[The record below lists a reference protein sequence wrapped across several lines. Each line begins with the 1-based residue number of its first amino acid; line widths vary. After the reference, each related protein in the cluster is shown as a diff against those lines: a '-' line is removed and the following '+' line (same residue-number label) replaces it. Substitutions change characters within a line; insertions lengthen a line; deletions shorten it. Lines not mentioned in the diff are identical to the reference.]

1 MNNKKEKLN
10 IISLHKKVALGL
22 SIITMLGSAQPV
34 FAFTPANDK
43 TKKEI
48 IKKADEI
55 LKNKDVL
62 KHLLGTNYLSDKNPT
77 DYRPGIGLEDYEE
90 NDPKDS
96 QILNEYTI
104 ESTPWYAIYSLASR
118 IKEIANSVDED
129 TAQYLLNQLDDV
141 LALYAISSDNSLQ
154 EDGDYSLKNNFK
166 AVKVQ
171 FLSNGDG
178 NQNKYQMTGE
188 EIPEITDLLGEGE
201 LTKWG
206 NELELLFVANKNK
219 LSNIKSMLV
228 NKVAGK
234 DIIASLESSKKDVN
248 QKELIAI
255 PIPAELNGSRLVVEN
270 MTYIDNTGTER
281 KTGPFGIDIN
291 YKNLKKTNDNTK
303 RYGERTK
310 RRIKYWIK
318 RGEILLS
325 STLDA
330 DVPKDQERAA
340 KIKESIN
347 KLQELR
353 NSDKP
358 SMTEALKY
366 ALPIYETE
374 NIFTL
379 LEILNMKI
387 AEARDSL
394 DSGFY
399 TSEKYTKESID
410 KYREYLDELEKTAAD
425 KELVD
430 IVSAIKKIET
440 ASNNGTLKYNTE
452 KLEKLVKL
460 AGKYDPQYYTEVTY
474 GKMLTAKGEADE
486 WIKRN
491 KLSTPSIDETSTYLS
506 ALQKAID
513 GLEAKPGMTPPAI
526 NEEDGNKKENEEVYE
541 VQVKEVNNPKLK
553 PLLDTKVKYY
563 PKEKKF
569 ILGFKKVDGN
579 FVSGLS
585 YSDPNFNTKL
595 GEIISTD
602 GKDDGHDIIKE
613 VAIKDP
619 SVFSNSIYVYA
630 KYYNGSMMGI
640 EDLNNI
646 KISLDLDNKKLISG
660 EAEEKEEFSKE
671 PYEVSFECKN
681 QNSNEKT
688 YMEKYISPK
697 AIYDPVNKKIKFLS
711 TPEIEGNIVKS
722 YVKDIQSTIK
732 GILDSVPNKKEEMT
746 ILNPQGNQE
755 VGFVP
760 KEFEIPF
767 DIDKDEKIVVSADVY
782 DSGSSKKDKMEH
794 DSIWIYV
801 KNSKRKTTR
810 EELAEIK
817 NLLKVRVD
825 YLRDDYN
832 KVKGI
837 LPENLVIN
845 KNIIRGN
852 DEILTKDQ
860 KNNPTPQEEKTVNIR
875 NTIED
880 LLNRVGTVDENTK
893 IKAEDAKAKIKEL
906 STYARAI
913 EPWVDFKNALEF
925 EESISKYEATGRF
938 TSESINEAK
947 QTLKNLKADKPMTLE
962 EVNKARTEIN
972 RIYDKLRLSPKK
984 LQGLVNDAEAKLKEK
999 DKYSSNSLKELDE
1012 TLNGYKEKELI
1023 YKGPNG
1029 VVKYKVYKS
1038 AKAFLTD
1045 MTKSPNLKEYK
1056 ESNLKPFEGNFVEEN
1071 SGLNLDIA
1079 IYDYWCGR
1087 LESDI
1092 KNLKAKSDEKVNR
1105 DQLLAKIEE
1114 AEKLEQGKRS
1124 KLAFQKLRAAIE
1136 EAKDKQFSEDQTE
1149 IDKAKD
1155 KLAYA
1160 INKFKNSPE
1169 INVDELVAVI
1179 SKAEKINKN
1188 KKSQENF
1195 QKLIDEIN
1203 KAKEALKSES
1213 QEIIDNAKNALEK
1226 AIKDF
1231 ENSDDVND
1239 VSESDL
1245 RTVNVK
1251 LMNAKEEKESMA
1263 KDVLWNKAKLSKI
1276 NGKDFIEV
1284 KFVPM
1289 MNFPNMPQRSAEN
1302 PQQNRQRVF
1311 GAVTEVKYED
1321 NGQMKL
1327 AEVIKSE
1334 KITVGTQEVNS
1345 PTLVRIP
1352 VTDGQKDIKLNLK
1365 YYADLRG
1372 DGQGAG
1378 YHNPDARL
1386 RIDWKS
1392 KLDGFNNNEYNVDKG
1407 QLIELIE
1414 SLNPTTSLEGISDA
1428 LKTKMQE
1435 EINKAKAVEKNG
1447 ASNQADIEK
1456 AYKDLAKAAEAIG
1469 IAYNLIKTEIVQAE
1483 YNLKSDTESK
1493 KYTPESLKK
1502 VKELIENTKSELKV
1516 ASDVEK
1522 IKELDKGIKNISDL
1536 LRYDMTE
1543 LNKKI
1548 SEAEEMIKN
1557 NKIKAEEKA
1566 SLQASIDEAKSY
1578 IKDQDSKGTRAGDKR
1593 AELTSKINE
1602 LIAQSK
1608 KKEEPEVLDKTSLD
1622 NKLAEAKKIQ
1632 NANKKQEAYNKL
1644 QQAIHEVENSKDSI
1658 NSKEALE
1665 AAIAKLDSAISEF
1678 KNSEDE
1684 VKLNKEALQEKI
1696 REAVGLPKEGKSA
1709 DAISNLEAA
1718 INIAKAKMNAA
1729 ITQEDITKAL
1739 DDLNNAI
1746 ESFNNVKAPEAKAEK
1761 AKYNVP
1767 VAFESKSSGGPLKMA
1782 GDTIVNEAVLE
1793 VNGKT
1798 KKLTITLIPSSQEGF
1813 TKGSYITSLTKGEN
1827 DSEPIGEAIM
1837 TDAPDGNK
1845 RPGQYIIDVS
1855 DYDIESNIQ
1864 IPAGL
1869 SAKGMPFTVG
1879 VYININFGEKSLVPG
1894 SQEESKPQVDKSQL
1908 RDLVA
1913 EIAGMDLG
1921 KYTQESKSN
1930 LLRALDAANQV
1941 LSDVNAN
1948 ETDVNGALEQL
1959 KQAKSALVE
1968 NKTNPQVEKANKEEL
1983 RAKINEAEAKAE
1995 NAQEYTE
2002 ASFNNLKTK
2011 LNEAKNILNK
2021 TDAKQGEVDTAKAN
2035 LENAINGLE
2044 KKQTP
2049 APSQVDKSGL
2059 QDLIR
2064 RANKISTIQYT
2075 NDSVGAFKEALK
2087 NANKINKDSNAKQDD
2102 VNSAKNRLELAMNNL
2117 KKKVNKV
2124 DLGNL
2129 IVECNRINEDDFE
2142 YDYNMREFNKALR
2155 DAKDVYNSSS
2165 SNQDQVD
2172 YALRNLSI
2180 AKSNLVAKKKGHI
2193 LYEVPVSVQKPGGGE
2208 SMANKVI
2215 NPRATVEEN
2224 NGRFTYTV
2232 QFGKLT
2238 IGDKTA
2244 GVDTL
2249 YIYDGGSKFAASRGA
2264 NGTFSWTSNSKV
2276 TSQRVSFKV
2285 SVMPSDQDAILMFSW
2300 SGARETKTSNNNFFN
2315 NMAPNRKIELPK
2327 KVDKNKKVEE
2337 KKNIENKLNNSTQF
2351 TDTKG
2356 HWAKTAIDYVVSKG
2370 YFYGLS
2376 KTEFGPN
2383 KSITRGQFV
2392 SVLGRMLNVNV
2403 NDYKD
2408 QNFKDVKSGM
2418 YYSPYIAWANKVG
2431 IVSGVGQG
2439 NFAPDKELT
2448 REEMS
2453 VMMTK
2458 FLKVSGK
2465 NLNTKGKTN
2474 AFKDE
2479 EKIQGWAKDSVKEM
2493 ARLGLVSGMGDGNFA
2508 PKAPF
2513 TRAQVAQVL
2522 YNIDHN

>member
-34 FAFTPANDK
+34 FAFTPAKDT

-188 EIPEITDLLGEGE
+188 DIPEITDLLGEGE

-219 LSNIKSMLV
+219 VSNIKSMLI

-234 DIIASLESSKKDVN
+234 DIIASLESATNDVN
-248 QKELIAI
+248 QKRLIAI

-270 MTYIDNTGTER
+270 MTYVDITGTEKR
-281 KTGPFGIDIN
+281 TGPFGIDIN

-303 RYGERTK
+303 LYGEKTK

-330 DVPKDQERAA
+330 DAPKDQERAA

-410 KYREYLDELEKTAAD
+410 KYREYLDELERTAAD

-460 AGKYDPQYYTEVTY
+460 AEKYDSKYYTDVTY
-474 GKMLTAKGEADE
+474 GELLTAKGKANE
-486 WIKRN
+486 WIERN
-491 KLSTPSIDETSTYLS
+491 KLSTPSIDETLTYLS
-506 ALQKAID
+506 ELQKAID
-513 GLEAKPGMTPPAI
+513 GLQAKPGMTPPAI
-526 NEEDGNKKENEEVYE
+526 NEENGNNKEKEEVYE
-541 VQVKEVNNPKLK
+541 VQVTDVSNANLR

-569 ILGFKKVDGN
+569 ILGFKKVNNN
-579 FVSGLS
+579 FVCGVSF
-585 YSDPNFNTKL
+585 SDENFNPKK

-602 GKDDGHDIIKE
+602 GKEDNQDIIKE
-613 VAIKDP
+613 VAIHGP
-619 SVFSNSIYVYA
+619 SVFSNSIYIST
-630 KYYNGSMMGI
+630 KYYNASMMGV

-646 KISLDLDNKKLISG
+646 QISLDLNNKKLISG

-697 AIYDPVNKKIKFLS
+697 AIYDPVNKKIKFLA
-711 TPEIEGNIVKS
+711 TPEMEGNMVKS
-722 YVKDIQSTIK
+722 YVKDIQSAIK
-732 GILDSVPNKKEEMT
+732 GILDSIPNKKEEMT

-767 DIDKDEKIVVSADVY
+767 DIDKDEKIVVTADVY

-801 KNSKRKTTR
+801 KNSRRKTTK

-825 YLRDDYN
+825 YLREDYN

-837 LPENLVIN
+837 LPEKLLIN
-845 KNIIRGN
+845 KNIVRGN

-860 KNNPTPQEEKTVNIR
+860 KNNPTPQEEKTVNIK

-880 LLNRVGTVDENTK
+880 LLNKVGTVDENTN

-925 EESISKYEATGRF
+925 EDSISKYEATGKF
-938 TSESINEAK
+938 TTESINEAK
-947 QTLKNLKADKPMTLE
+947 QILNNLKADKPMTLE

-972 RIYDKLRLSPKK
+972 RIYDKLRLSPAK

-999 DKYSSNSLKELDE
+999 DKYSSNSLKALDE

-1029 VVKYKVYKS
+1029 IVKYKVYKS

-1045 MTKSPNLKEYK
+1045 MTKSPDLKKYK

-1105 DQLLAKIEE
+1105 DELLAKIEE
-1114 AEKLEQGKRS
+1114 AEKLEKGKKS
-1124 KLAFQKLRAAIE
+1124 KLAFQELKDAIE
-1136 EAKDKQFSEDQTE
+1136 DAKTKQFSENQTE
-1149 IDKAKD
+1149 INKAKD
-1155 KLAYA
+1155 KLADA

-1169 INVDELVAVI
+1169 ISVDELQAVI

-1203 KAKEALKSES
+1203 KAKGALKSES
-1213 QEIIDNAKNALEK
+1213 QETIDNAKNALEK

-1231 ENSDDVND
+1231 ENSDDEID
-1239 VSESDL
+1239 ASESDL
-1245 RTVNVK
+1245 RTVNIK

-1276 NGKDFIEV
+1276 NGRDYVEM

-1302 PQQNRQRVF
+1302 RQQNLPRVF
-1311 GAVTEVKYED
+1311 GAVTEVKYDD

-1334 KITVGTQEVNS
+1334 KITVGTREVNS

-1352 VTDGQKDIKLNLK
+1352 VTEGQRDIKLNLR
-1365 YYADLRG
+1365 YYADLMG
-1372 DGQGAG
+1372 NGQGAG
-1378 YHNPDARL
+1378 EHNPDARL
-1386 RIDWKS
+1386 RIDWNS
-1392 KLDGFNNNEYNVDKG
+1392 IVEGFNKNEYNVDKG

-1428 LKTKMQE
+1428 LKNKMQE

-1447 ASNQADIEK
+1447 ASSQDDVKK
-1456 AYKDLAKAAEAIG
+1456 AYENLAKAAEAIV
-1469 IAYNLIKTEIVQAE
+1469 IANNLIKTEIVQAE

-1502 VKELIENTKSELKV
+1502 VKELIENTKSALKV
-1516 ASDVEK
+1516 ESDVEK

-1543 LNKKI
+1543 LNNKI

-1557 NKIKAEEKA
+1557 NKVKAEEKG
-1566 SLQASIDEAKSY
+1566 SLQAAINEAKSY
-1578 IKDQDSKGTRAGDKR
+1578 IKDHDSKGTRAGDKR
-1593 AELTSKINE
+1593 AELTSKIDK
-1602 LIAQSK
+1602 LIAKSK
-1608 KKEEPEVLDKTSLD
+1608 KNEGEEVLDKSSLD
-1622 NKLAEAKKIQ
+1622 KKLAEAKKIQ
-1632 NANKKQEAYNKL
+1632 KANKKQEAFDKL
-1644 QQAIHEVENSKDSI
+1644 QKAISEIESSKDSI

-1678 KNSEDE
+1678 NNSEDE
-1684 VKLNKEALQEKI
+1684 VKLNKDALQEKI
-1696 REAVGLPKEGKSA
+1696 REAEGLSKEGKSE

-1718 INIAKAKMNAA
+1718 VNIAKAKMNAA

-1746 ESFNNVKAPEAKAEK
+1746 ESFNNSKAPEAKVEK
-1761 AKYNVP
+1761 AIYKVP
-1767 VAFESKSSGGPLKMA
+1767 VKFIRTNGENLPMG
-1782 GDTIVNEAVLE
+1782 GDTLVETATLE
-1793 VNGKT
+1793 VNGDV
-1798 KKLTITLIPSSQEGF
+1798 KKLRIKLQVSPTLDA
-1813 TKGSYITSLTKGEN
+1813 YIEKLSVSKADDTE
-1827 DSEPIGEAIM
+1827 IGESVLS
-1837 TDAPDGNK
+1837 PEGN
-1845 RPGQYIIDVS
+1845 RPAEYLIDVS
-1855 DYDIESNIQ
+1855 HKDTDSIENILVG
-1864 IPAGL
+1864 I
-1869 SAKGMPFTVG
+1869 KVNKMPMKVEA
-1879 VYININFGEKSLVPG
+1879 YINADFANKTLVEG
-1894 SQEESKPQVDKSQL
+1894 SQEESKPQIDKSQL
-1908 RDLVA
+1908 RNLVA

-1921 KYTQESKSN
+1921 KYTQESKTN
-1930 LLRALDAANQV
+1930 LLTALDAANQV
-1941 LSDVNAN
+1941 LLDDNAKD
-1948 ETDVNGALEQL
+1948 TDVNRVLEQL
-1959 KQAKSALVE
+1959 KQAKNALVE
-1968 NKTNPQVEKANKEEL
+1968 NKTNPQVEIANKDEL
-1983 RAKINEAEAKAE
+1983 RAKIKEAEAK
-1995 NAQEYTE
+1995 NAQEFTE
-2002 ASFNNLKTK
+2002 DSFNNLKTK

-2021 TDAKQGEVDTAKAN
+2021 TDAKQAEVDTAKTN
-2035 LENAINGLE
+2035 LENAINGLK

-2049 APSQVDKSGL
+2049 APNQVDKSGL
-2059 QDLIR
+2059 QDLISK
-2064 RANKISTIQYT
+2064 ANKISTIQYT
-2075 NDSVGAFKEALK
+2075 DDSVVAFKEALK
-2087 NANKINKDSNAKQDD
+2087 NANRINKDSNAKQDD
-2102 VNSAKNRLELAMNNL
+2102 VNAAKNRLELAMNNL

-2129 IVECNRINEDDFE
+2129 IAECNRIKEDDFE
-2142 YDYNMREFNKALR
+2142 YDFNMRVFKNALS
-2155 DAKDVYNSSS
+2155 DAKDVYNSSNS
-2165 SNQDQVD
+2165 TQDQVD
-2172 YALRNLSI
+2172 NALRNLSK

-2193 LYEVPVSVQKPGGGE
+2193 LYEVPVSVQKPSGGE

-2244 GVDTL
+2244 GVDSL

-2264 NGTFSWTSNSKV
+2264 NGTFSWTINSKV

-2285 SVMPSDQDAILMFSW
+2285 SAMPSDQDAILMFSW
-2300 SGARETKTSNNNFFN
+2300 GGAKETKNGAGKYLFGE
-2315 NMAPNRKIELPK
+2315 APHKKIELDK
-2327 KVDKNKKVEE
+2327 KDDENKKIEE
-2337 KKNIENKLNNSTQF
+2337 KKNIKNKLNNPAQF
-2351 TDTKG
+2351 RDTNG
-2356 HWAKTAIDYVVSKG
+2356 HWAKVAIDYVVNKG
-2370 YFYGLS
+2370 YFYGTS
-2376 KTEFGPN
+2376 ETSFSPN
-2383 KSITRGQFV
+2383 KPITRGQFV
-2392 SVLGRMLNVNV
+2392 TVLGRMLNVNTSI
-2403 NDYKD
+2403 YSA
-2408 QNFKDVKSGM
+2408 QNFNDVKSSM
-2418 YYSPYIAWANKVG
+2418 YYSSYIAWANKMG

-2439 NFAPDKELT
+2439 RFAPDKELT
-2448 REEMS
+2448 REEMAVIMS
-2453 VMMTK
+2453 K
-2458 FLKVSGK
+2458 FLKVSNK
-2465 NLNTKGKTN
+2465 SLNAKGN
-2474 AFKDE
+2474 SNGFKDDG
-2479 EKIQGWAKDSVKEM
+2479 KIESWAKEAVKEM
-2493 ARLGLVSGMGDGNFA
+2493 AKLGVVNGMSDGKFA
-2508 PKAPF
+2508 PKSPF

-2522 YNIDHN
+2522 FNIDHN

>member
-34 FAFTPANDK
+34 FAFTPAK
-43 TKKEI
+43 ETTKNEI

-62 KHLLGTNYLSDKNPT
+62 KHLLGTNYLSIKNPT
-77 DYRPGIGLEDYEE
+77 NYIPGIGLEDYEE
-90 NDPKDS
+90 NDPKDA

-118 IKEIANSVDED
+118 IKEIANSVDEN

-206 NELELLFVANKNK
+206 NELDLLFVANEKK
-219 LSNIKSMLV
+219 LSNIKSMLI
-228 NKVAGK
+228 NKVAGQ
-234 DIIASLESSKKDVN
+234 DIIAKLDSYTKDVN
-248 QKELIAI
+248 QTRLIAI

-291 YKNLKKTNDNTK
+291 YKNLKKTHDNTK
-303 RYGERTK
+303 RYGESTK

-318 RGEILLS
+318 RGEILLT

-452 KLEKLVKL
+452 KLQKLVKL
-460 AGKYDPQYYTEVTY
+460 AGKYDPKYYTEVTY

-486 WIKRN
+486 WIERN

-513 GLEAKPGMTPPAI
+513 GLQAKPGITPPAI
-526 NEEDGNKKENEEVYE
+526 NEEDGNKEKKEEVYE
-541 VQVKEVNNPKLK
+541 VQVKEVNNDKLR
-553 PLLDTKVKYY
+553 PLLDKSVKYY

-569 ILGFKKVDGN
+569 VLGFKKVDGN
-579 FVSGLS
+579 FVCGLS
-585 YSDPNFNTKL
+585 FFDAKFGIKQ
-595 GEIISTD
+595 GEIISTY
-602 GKDDGHDIIKE
+602 GKEKNQDIIKE
-613 VAIKDP
+613 VVIKDIFGP
-619 SVFSNSIYVYA
+619 NSLGNDAYVNI
-630 KYYNGSMMGI
+630 KYYDGNEKSV
-640 EDLNNI
+640 EDLNSI

-671 PYEVSFECKN
+671 PYEVSFDCKN
-681 QNSNEKT
+681 QNSSEKT
-688 YMEKYISPK
+688 FMEKYISPK
-697 AIYDPVNKKIKFLS
+697 AIYDPVNKKIKFLA
-711 TPEIEGNIVKS
+711 TPEIEGNLVKS
-722 YVKDIQSTIK
+722 YVKDIQSSIK

-746 ILNPQGNQE
+746 ILDPEGNE
-755 VGFVP
+755 KEGFVP

-767 DIDKDEKIVVSADVY
+767 DIDKDDKIVVSADVY
-782 DSGSSKKDKMEH
+782 DSASSKKDKMEH
-794 DSIWIYV
+794 DTIWIYV
-801 KNSKRKTTR
+801 KNSKRKTTK

-825 YLRDDYN
+825 YLREDYN

-845 KNIIRGN
+845 KKILRGN

-860 KNNPTPQEEKTVNIR
+860 KNNPTTQEEKTVNIK

-880 LLNRVGTVDENTK
+880 LLNRVGTVDENTN

-913 EPWVDFKNALEF
+913 EPWVDFKNALEIDD
-925 EESISKYEATGRF
+925 SISKYETNGKF
-938 TSESINEAK
+938 TTKSIDEAK
-947 QTLKNLKADKPMTLE
+947 ETLKNLKADKPMTLE

-972 RIYDKLRLSPKK
+972 RIYDKLRLSPEK
-984 LQGLVNDAEAKLKEK
+984 LQGLVNEAEAKLKEK
-999 DKYSSNSLKELDE
+999 DKYSSNSLKALDE
-1012 TLNGYKEKELI
+1012 TLNGYKENELI
-1023 YKGPNG
+1023 YKDPNNRII
-1029 VVKYKVYKS
+1029 KYKVYKS

-1045 MTKSPNLKEYK
+1045 MTKSPDLKEYK
-1056 ESNLKPFEGNFVEEN
+1056 KSNLKPFEGNFVEEKG
-1071 SGLNLDIA
+1071 GLNLDIA

-1105 DQLLAKIEE
+1105 DALLAKIEE
-1114 AEKLEQGKRS
+1114 AEKLEKGKKS
-1124 KLAFQKLRAAIE
+1124 KLAFQELQAAIK
-1136 EAKDKQFSEDQTE
+1136 EAKAKQFSEDQTE
-1149 IDKAKD
+1149 INNAKD
-1155 KLAYA
+1155 KLADA
-1160 INKFKNSPE
+1160 INKFNNSPE
-1169 INVDELVAVI
+1169 ISVDELQAVI
-1179 SKAEKINKN
+1179 SRAEKINKN

-1213 QEIIDNAKNALEK
+1213 QETIDNAKNALEQ

-1231 ENSDDVND
+1231 ENSDDVID
-1239 VSESDL
+1239 ASESDL
-1245 RTVNVK
+1245 RTINVK
-1251 LMNAKEEKESMA
+1251 LMNANEEKESMA

-1289 MNFPNMPQRSAEN
+1289 MNFPNMPQRSSEN
-1302 PQQNRQRVF
+1302 SQQNAPRVF
-1311 GAVTEVKYED
+1311 GAVTEVKYDD

-1334 KITVGTQEVNS
+1334 KITVGTREVNS

-1352 VTDGQKDIKLNLK
+1352 VTEGQRDIKLNLR
-1365 YYADLRG
+1365 YYADLMG
-1372 DGQGAG
+1372 NGQGAG
-1378 YHNPDARL
+1378 EHNPDARL
-1386 RIDWKS
+1386 RIDWNS
-1392 KLDGFNNNEYNVDKG
+1392 KIDGFNNNEYNVDKG

-1414 SLNPTTSLEGISDA
+1414 SLNPTTNLEGISDA
-1428 LKTKMQE
+1428 LKTKMQD

-1447 ASNQADIEK
+1447 ASSQEDVKK
-1456 AYKDLAKAAEAIG
+1456 AYENLAKAAEAIV
-1469 IAYNLIKTEIVQAE
+1469 IANNLIKTKIVQAE

-1502 VKELIENTKSELKV
+1502 VKDLIENTKSELKV

-1522 IKELDKGIKNISDL
+1522 IKELDKGIENISDL
-1536 LRYDMTE
+1536 LRYDMTD

-1557 NKIKAEEKA
+1557 NKVKAEEKD
-1566 SLQASIDEAKSY
+1566 SLQAAINEAKSY
-1578 IKDQDSKGTRAGDKR
+1578 IKDHDSKGTRAGDKR
-1593 AELTSKINE
+1593 AELTSKIDK
-1602 LIAQSK
+1602 LIAKSK
-1608 KKEEPEVLDKTSLD
+1608 TNEGEEVLDKSSLD

-1632 NANKKQEAYNKL
+1632 KANKKQEAFDKL
-1644 QQAIHEVENSKDSI
+1644 QKAIAEVEKSKDSI
-1658 NSKEALE
+1658 NSKEALDE
-1665 AAIAKLDSAISEF
+1665 ALAKLDSAISEF
-1678 KNSEDE
+1678 NNSDDE
-1684 VKLNKEALQEKI
+1684 VKLNKDALQEKI
-1696 REAVGLPKEGKSA
+1696 REAEGLSKEGKSA

-1739 DDLNNAI
+1739 GDLNNAI
-1746 ESFNNVKAPEAKAEK
+1746 ESFKNAKAPEPKVEK

-1767 VAFESKSSGGPLKMA
+1767 VKFTRTNGENVPMGE
-1782 GDTIVNEAVLE
+1782 DTLLETATLE
-1793 VNGKT
+1793 VNGNV
-1798 KKLTITLIPSSQEGF
+1798 KKLRIKLQVSPTANA
-1813 TKGSYITSLTKGEN
+1813 YIEKLSVSKTDDTE
-1827 DSEPIGEAIM
+1827 IGEPVL
-1837 TDAPDGNK
+1837 APEGN
-1845 RPGQYIIDVS
+1845 RPAEYLIDVS
-1855 DYDIESNIQ
+1855 DKDTDAIENI
-1864 IPAGL
+1864 L
-1869 SAKGMPFTVG
+1869 VGMKVNLMKMK
-1879 VYININFGEKSLVPG
+1879 VEAYINANFANKTPVEG
-1894 SQEESKPQVDKSQL
+1894 SEEESKPQIDKSEL
-1908 RDLVA
+1908 KNLVA

-1921 KYTQESKSN
+1921 KYTQESRSK
-1930 LLRALDAANQV
+1930 LLTALDAANQV
-1941 LSDVNAN
+1941 LSDANAN
-1948 ETDVNGALEQL
+1948 ETDVNGAIKKL
-1959 KQAKSALVE
+1959 KQAKNALVE
-1968 NKTNPQVEKANKEEL
+1968 NNTNPQVEKVKKDEL
-1983 RAKINEAEAKAE
+1983 RAKINEAEAKAK

-2002 ASFNNLKTK
+2002 ASFKNLETK

-2021 TDAKQGEVDTAKAN
+2021 TDATQAEVNAAKTN
-2035 LENAINGLE
+2035 LENAIKGLE

-2075 NDSVGAFKEALK
+2075 ADSAVAFKEALK
-2087 NANKINKDSNAKQDD
+2087 NAKKVNNDSNAKQDD
-2102 VNSAKNRLELAMNNL
+2102 VNAAKNRLELAMKNL

-2129 IVECNRINEDDFE
+2129 IAECNRIKEDDFE
-2142 YDYNMREFNKALR
+2142 YDYNMREFNKALS
-2155 DAKDVYNSSS
+2155 DAKDVYNSSNS
-2165 SNQDQVD
+2165 TQDQVNN
-2172 YALRNLSI
+2172 ALRNLSI
-2180 AKSNLVAKKKGHI
+2180 AKSKLVAKKKGHI

-2238 IGDKTA
+2238 MGDKTA

-2276 TSQRVSFKV
+2276 SSQRVSFKV

-2300 SGARETKTSNNNFFN
+2300 AGARETKTSNNNFFN
-2315 NMAPNRKIELPK
+2315 NEAPNRKIELPK
-2327 KVDKNKKVEE
+2327 KDDENKKIEE
-2337 KKNIENKLNNSTQF
+2337 KKNIENKLNNPKQF
-2351 TDTKG
+2351 RDTNG
-2356 HWAKTAIDYVVSKG
+2356 HWAKVAIDYVVNKG
-2370 YFYGLS
+2370 YFYGTS
-2376 KTEFGPN
+2376 ETSFSPN
-2383 KSITRGQFV
+2383 KPITRGQFV
-2392 SVLGRMLNVNV
+2392 TVLGRMLNVNTSIY
-2403 NDYKD
+2403 NS
-2408 QNFKDVKSGM
+2408 QNFNDVKSSM
-2418 YYSPYIAWANKVG
+2418 YYSSYIAWANKMG

-2439 NFAPDKELT
+2439 RFAPDKELT
-2448 REEMS
+2448 REEMAVIMS
-2453 VMMTK
+2453 K
-2458 FLKVSGK
+2458 FLKVSNK
-2465 NLNTKGKTN
+2465 SLNAKGN
-2474 AFKDE
+2474 SNGFKDDG
-2479 EKIQGWAKDSVKEM
+2479 KIESWAKEAVKEM
-2493 ARLGLVSGMGDGNFA
+2493 AKLGVVNGMSDGKFA
-2508 PKAPF
+2508 PKSPF

-2522 YNIDHN
+2522 FNIDHN

>member
-22 SIITMLGSAQPV
+22 SIITMLGTAQPV
-34 FAFTPANDK
+34 FAFTPAKDT

-55 LKNKDVL
+55 LNNKDVL

-77 DYRPGIGLEDYEE
+77 NYTPGIGLEDYEE
-90 NDPKDS
+90 NDTKDS

-188 EIPEITDLLGEGE
+188 DIPEITDLLGEGE

-206 NELELLFVANKNK
+206 NELDLLFVANKSK
-219 LSNIKSMLV
+219 VSNIKSMLV

-234 DIIASLESSKKDVN
+234 DIIAQIESSKKDVN
-248 QKELIAI
+248 QKDLIAI

-303 RYGERTK
+303 LYGERTK

-410 KYREYLDELEKTAAD
+410 KYREYLDELERTAAD

-460 AGKYDPQYYTEVTY
+460 AGKYDPQYYTEITY
-474 GKMLTAKGEADE
+474 GELLTAKGKAVE
-486 WIKRN
+486 WIERN

-513 GLEAKPGMTPPAI
+513 GLQAKPGITPPAI
-526 NEEDGNKKENEEVYE
+526 NEEDGNKEKKEEVYE
-541 VQVKEVNNPKLK
+541 VQVKEVYNEKLR

-646 KISLDLDNKKLISG
+646 KISLDIDNKKLISG

-697 AIYDPVNKKIKFLS
+697 AIYDPVNKKIKFLA
-711 TPEIEGNIVKS
+711 TPEMEGNIVKS
-722 YVKDIQSTIK
+722 YVKDIQSAIK

-755 VGFVP
+755 EGFVP

-767 DIDKDEKIVVSADVY
+767 DIDKDDKIVVSADVY
-782 DSGSSKKDKMEH
+782 DSASSKKDKMEH
-794 DSIWIYV
+794 DTIWIYV
-801 KNSKRKTTR
+801 KNSKRKTTK

-825 YLRDDYN
+825 YLREDYN

-845 KNIIRGN
+845 KNIRRGN

-860 KNNPTPQEEKTVNIR
+860 KDNPTPQEEKTVNIK

-880 LLNRVGTVDENTK
+880 LLNRVGTVDENTN

-913 EPWVDFKNALEF
+913 EPWVDFKSALEIKD
-925 EESISKYEATGRF
+925 SISKYEASGRF
-938 TSESINEAK
+938 TTKSIDEVK
-947 QTLKNLKADKPMTLE
+947 ETLKNLKADKPMSLE

-972 RIYDKLRLSPKK
+972 RIYDKLRLSPEK

-999 DKYSSNSLKELDE
+999 DKYSSNSLKALDE

-1023 YKGPNG
+1023 YKGQNG
-1029 VVKYKVYKS
+1029 IVKYKVYKS

-1045 MTKSPNLKEYK
+1045 MTKSPDLKEYK
-1056 ESNLKPFEGNFVEEN
+1056 DSNLKPFEGNFVEEN

-1105 DQLLAKIEE
+1105 DELLAKIEE
-1114 AEKLEQGKRS
+1114 AEKLEQGKKS
-1124 KLAFQKLRAAIE
+1124 KLAFQELKDALE
-1136 EAKDKQFSEDQTE
+1136 DAKTKQFSEDQTE
-1149 IDKAKD
+1149 IDQAKD
-1155 KLAYA
+1155 KLAAA
-1160 INKFKNSPE
+1160 INKFNKSPE
-1169 INVDELVAVI
+1169 IRVDELEAVI
-1179 SKAEKINKN
+1179 SKAEKISRN

-1213 QEIIDNAKNALEK
+1213 QETIDNAKNALEQ
-1226 AIKDF
+1226 AINDF
-1231 ENSDDVND
+1231 ENSADEIDA
-1239 VSESDL
+1239 SESDL
-1245 RTVNVK
+1245 RTINIK
-1251 LMNAKEEKESMA
+1251 LMHANEEKESMA

-1302 PQQNRQRVF
+1302 SQQNHPRVF
-1311 GAVTEVKYED
+1311 GAVIEVKYED
-1321 NGQMKL
+1321 KGQMKL

-1334 KITVGTQEVNS
+1334 KITVGTREVNS

-1352 VTDGQKDIKLNLK
+1352 VTEGQKDVKVNLR
-1365 YYADLRG
+1365 YYADLMG
-1372 DGQGAG
+1372 NGQGAG
-1378 YHNPDARL
+1378 EHNPDARL
-1386 RIDWKS
+1386 RIDWNS
-1392 KLDGFNNNEYNVDKG
+1392 KVDGFNNNEYNVDKG

-1428 LKTKMQE
+1428 LKNKMQE

-1447 ASNQADIEK
+1447 AATQEEVKK
-1456 AYKDLAKAAEAIG
+1456 AYEDLAKAAEAIS

-1483 YNLKSDTESK
+1483 ANLKSDTESK

-1516 ASDVEK
+1516 ASEVEK

-1557 NKIKAEEKA
+1557 NKIKAEGKD
-1566 SLQASIDEAKSY
+1566 SLQGAINEAKSY
-1578 IKDQDSKGTRAGDKR
+1578 IKDHDSKGTKAGDKR
-1593 AELTSKINE
+1593 AELTSKIDK

-1608 KKEEPEVLDKTSLD
+1608 TNEGQEVLDKSSLE
-1622 NKLAEAKKIQ
+1622 NKLAEAKNIQ
-1632 NANKKQEAYNKL
+1632 KANKKQEAYEKL
-1644 QQAIHEVENSKDSI
+1644 QKAIAEVENSKDSI

-1665 AAIAKLDSAISEF
+1665 EALAKLDSAISEF
-1678 KNSEDE
+1678 NKSEDE
-1684 VKLNKEALQEKI
+1684 VKLNKDALEEKI
-1696 REAVGLPKEGKSA
+1696 REAEGLSKEGKSA

-1739 DDLNNAI
+1739 DDLNNAM
-1746 ESFNNVKAPEAKAEK
+1746 ESFKNAKAPEPKVEK
-1761 AKYNVP
+1761 AIYKVP
-1767 VAFESKSSGGPLKMA
+1767 VKFTRTSGEDLPMG
-1782 GDTIVNEAVLE
+1782 GDTLVETATLE
-1793 VNGKT
+1793 VNGDVKQLRI
-1798 KKLTITLIPSSQEGF
+1798 KLQVSPTLDA
-1813 TKGSYITSLTKGEN
+1813 YIERLSVSKEDDTE
-1827 DSEPIGEAIM
+1827 IGESV
-1837 TDAPDGNK
+1837 PSPEGN
-1845 RPGQYIIDVS
+1845 RPAEYLIDVS
-1855 DYDIESNIQ
+1855 HKDTDSIENILVG
-1864 IPAGL
+1864 I
-1869 SAKGMPFTVG
+1869 KVNKMPMKVEA
-1879 VYININFGEKSLVPG
+1879 YINANFAAKTLVESSPG
-1894 SQEESKPQVDKSQL
+1894 ESKPQIDKSQL
-1908 RDLVA
+1908 RNLVA
-1913 EIAGMDLG
+1913 EIADMDLG

-1930 LLRALDAANQV
+1930 LLTALDAANQV
-1941 LSDVNAN
+1941 LLDDNAKD
-1948 ETDVNGALEQL
+1948 TDVNRVLKQL
-1959 KQAKSALVE
+1959 KQAKNALVE
-1968 NKTNPQVEKANKEEL
+1968 NKTNPQVEVVNKDEL
-1983 RAKINEAEAKAE
+1983 RAKINEAEAK
-1995 NAQEYTE
+1995 NAQEFTE
-2002 ASFNNLKTK
+2002 DSFNNLKTK

-2021 TDAKQGEVDTAKAN
+2021 TDAKQVEVNTAKTN
-2035 LENAINGLE
+2035 LENAINGLV

-2049 APSQVDKSGL
+2049 TPKQVNKSEL
-2059 QDLIR
+2059 KDLIR
-2064 RANKISTIQYT
+2064 RANNISTMQYT
-2075 NDSVGAFKEALK
+2075 DDSVVAFKEALK
-2087 NANKINKDSNAKQDD
+2087 NANKINKDPNAKQDE

-2124 DLGNL
+2124 DLRNL
-2129 IVECNRINEDDFE
+2129 IAECNRIDENDFE

-2155 DAKDVYNSSS
+2155 DAKEVYNSSS
-2165 SNQDQVD
+2165 SSQDQVD
-2172 YALRNLSI
+2172 NALRNLSI

-2193 LYEVPVSVQKPGGGE
+2193 LYEVPVSVQKPSGGE

-2215 NPRATVEEN
+2215 NPRARVEEN

-2249 YIYDGGSKFAASRGA
+2249 YIYDGGSKFAATRGA

-2285 SVMPSDQDAILMFSW
+2285 SAMPSDQDAILMFSW
-2300 SGARETKTSNNNFFN
+2300 GGARETKTSNNNFFS

-2327 KVDKNKKVEE
+2327 KVDENKKVEE

-2351 TDTKG
+2351 NDTKG

-2448 REEMS
+2448 REEMA

-2458 FLKVSGK
+2458 FLKLSGK
-2465 NLNTKGKTN
+2465 NLNAKGKTN
-2474 AFKDE
+2474 AFKDDT
-2479 EKIQGWAKDSVKEM
+2479 KIQGWAKDSVNEM

-2508 PKAPF
+2508 PKSPF

>member
-34 FAFTPANDK
+34 FAFTPAKDT

-154 EDGDYSLKNNFK
+154 EDGDYSLKDNFK

-171 FLSNGDG
+171 FLSSGDG

-188 EIPEITDLLGEGE
+188 DLPEITELLGEGE

-219 LSNIKSMLV
+219 VSNIKSMLI

-234 DIIASLESSKKDVN
+234 DIIASLESATNDVN
-248 QKELIAI
+248 QKRLIAI

-281 KTGPFGIDIN
+281 RTGPFGIDIN

-303 RYGERTK
+303 RYGEKTK

-452 KLEKLVKL
+452 KLQKLVNL
-460 AGKYDPQYYTEVTY
+460 AGKYDPKYYTTVTY
-474 GKMLTAKGEADE
+474 GKLLTAIGEADE
-486 WIKRN
+486 WIERN

-506 ALQKAID
+506 ELQKAID

-526 NEEDGNKKENEEVYE
+526 NEENGNNKEKEEVYE
-541 VQVKEVNNPKLK
+541 VQVTDVSNANLR

-569 ILGFKKVDGN
+569 ILGFKKVNNN
-579 FVSGLS
+579 FVCGVSF
-585 YSDPNFNTKL
+585 SDENFNPKK

-602 GKDDGHDIIKE
+602 GKKDNQDIIKE
-613 VAIKDP
+613 VAIHGP
-619 SVFSNSIYVYA
+619 SVFSNSIYIST
-630 KYYNGSMMGI
+630 KYYNASMMGV

-646 KISLDLDNKKLISG
+646 QISLDLNNKKLISG

-681 QNSNEKT
+681 QNSDEKT
-688 YMEKYISPK
+688 YMEKYIYPK
-697 AIYDPVNKKIKFLS
+697 AIYDPVNKKIKFLA

-722 YVKDIQSTIK
+722 YVKDIQSAIR

-755 VGFVP
+755 KEFVP

-767 DIDKDEKIVVSADVY
+767 DIDKDEKIVVSTDVY
-782 DSGSSKKDKMEH
+782 DFGSSKKDKMEH
-794 DSIWIYV
+794 ETIWIYV
-801 KNSKRKTTR
+801 KNSKRKTSK

-825 YLRDDYN
+825 YLREDYK

-837 LPENLVIN
+837 LPEKLLIN
-845 KNIIRGN
+845 KNIVRGN

-860 KNNPTPQEEKTVNIR
+860 KNNPTPQEEKTVNIK
-875 NTIED
+875 NTIEE
-880 LLNRVGTVDENTK
+880 LLNKVGIVDENTN

-925 EESISKYEATGRF
+925 EDSISKYEATGKF

-999 DKYSSNSLKELDE
+999 DKYSSNSLKALDE

-1023 YKGPNG
+1023 YNGPNG

-1045 MTKSPNLKEYK
+1045 MTKSPDLKEYK

-1105 DQLLAKIEE
+1105 DELLAKIEE

-1124 KLAFQKLRAAIE
+1124 KLAFQDLKNAIE
-1136 EAKDKQFSEDQTE
+1136 EAKTKQFSKDQAE
-1149 IDKAKD
+1149 IDQAKD
-1155 KLAYA
+1155 KLADA

-1169 INVDELVAVI
+1169 ISVDELEAVI

-1188 KKSQENF
+1188 KKSQANF
-1195 QKLIDEIN
+1195 QKLKDEIN

-1213 QEIIDNAKNALEK
+1213 QETINNAKNALKK
-1226 AIKDF
+1226 AIEDF
-1231 ENSDDVND
+1231 EKSADVID
-1239 VSESDL
+1239 ESESDL
-1245 RTVNVK
+1245 RTVNIK
-1251 LMNAKEEKESMA
+1251 LMHAKDEKESMA

-1276 NGKDFIEV
+1276 NGKDFIEM

-1302 PQQNRQRVF
+1302 SQQNHPRVF
-1311 GAVTEVKYED
+1311 GAVTEVKYEE

-1334 KITVGTQEVNS
+1334 KITVGTLEVDS

-1352 VTDGQKDIKLNLK
+1352 VTEGQKDIKVNLK

-1428 LKTKMQE
+1428 LKNKMQA
-1435 EINKAKAVEKNG
+1435 EIDKAKAVEKNG
-1447 ASNQADIEK
+1447 AATQEEVKK
-1456 AYKDLAKAAEAIG
+1456 AYEDLAKAAEAIV
-1469 IAYNLIKTEIVQAE
+1469 IANNLIKTEIVQAE

-1493 KYTPESLKK
+1493 KYTPESLQK
-1502 VKELIENTKSELKV
+1502 VKELIENTKSALKT

-1557 NKIKAEEKA
+1557 NKIKAEGKD
-1566 SLQASIDEAKSY
+1566 SLLAAINEAKSY
-1578 IKDQDSKGTRAGDKR
+1578 ITEHDSKGTRAGDKR
-1593 AELTSKINE
+1593 AELTSKIDN

-1608 KKEEPEVLDKTSLD
+1608 INEEPEVLDKSSLD

-1632 NANKKQEAYNKL
+1632 KANKKQEAFDKL
-1644 QQAIHEVENSKDSI
+1644 QKAISEVESSKDSI

-1665 AAIAKLDSAISEF
+1665 AAVAKLDSAISEF
-1678 KNSEDE
+1678 NNSDDE
-1684 VKLNKEALQEKI
+1684 VKLNKDALQEKI
-1696 REAVGLPKEGKSA
+1696 REAEGLSKEGKSQ

-1729 ITQEDITKAL
+1729 ITQDDITKAL

-1746 ESFNNVKAPEAKAEK
+1746 DSFKNAKAPEPKVEK
-1761 AKYNVP
+1761 AIYNVP
-1767 VAFESKSSGGPLKMA
+1767 VKFTRTNGENLPMGE
-1782 GDTIVNEAVLE
+1782 DTLLETATLE
-1793 VNGKT
+1793 VNGNV
-1798 KKLTITLIPSSQEGF
+1798 KKLRIKLQVSPTANA
-1813 TKGSYITSLTKGEN
+1813 YIEKLSVSKTDDTE
-1827 DSEPIGEAIM
+1827 IGESV
-1837 TDAPDGNK
+1837 PSPEGN
-1845 RPGQYIIDVS
+1845 RPAEYLIDVS
-1855 DYDIESNIQ
+1855 DKDTDAIENI
-1864 IPAGL
+1864 L
-1869 SAKGMPFTVG
+1869 VG
-1879 VYININFGEKSLVPG
+1879 IKVNLMKMKVEAYINANFANKTLVPG
-1894 SQEESKPQVDKSQL
+1894 SQEESKPQVDKSEL
-1908 RDLVA
+1908 RKLVA

-1921 KYTQESKSN
+1921 KYTQESRSN
-1930 LLRALDAANQV
+1930 LLTALDAANQV
-1941 LSDVNAN
+1941 LSDDNAK
-1948 ETDVNGALEQL
+1948 EKDVNGALDQL
-1959 KQAKSALVE
+1959 KQAKKALVE
-1968 NKTNPQVEKANKEEL
+1968 NNTNPQVEKVNKDEL
-1983 RAKINEAEAKAE
+1983 RAKINEAEAK
-1995 NAQEYTE
+1995 NSQEFTE
-2002 ASFNNLKTK
+2002 DSFNNLKTK
-2011 LNEAKNILNK
+2011 LDEAKNILNK
-2021 TDAKQGEVDTAKAN
+2021 TDAKQVEVNTAKTN
-2035 LENAINGLE
+2035 LENAINGLK

-2049 APSQVDKSGL
+2049 APNQVNKSEL

-2075 NDSVGAFKEALK
+2075 DDSVVAFKEALK
-2087 NANKINKDSNAKQDD
+2087 NANKVNNDTNAKQDD

-2129 IVECNRINEDDFE
+2129 IAECNRIKEDDFE
-2142 YDYNMREFNKALR
+2142 YDFNMRVFKNALS
-2155 DAKDVYNSSS
+2155 DAKDVYNSSN

-2172 YALRNLSI
+2172 NALRNLSK

-2193 LYEVPVSVQKPGGGE
+2193 LYEVPVSVQKPSGGE

-2215 NPRATVEEN
+2215 NPIATVEEN
-2224 NGRFTYTV
+2224 NGIFTYTV

-2238 IGDKTA
+2238 MGDKTA

-2276 TSQRVSFKV
+2276 SSQRVSFKV

-2300 SGARETKTSNNNFFN
+2300 GGARETKNDSGNYFGGE
-2315 NMAPNRKIELPK
+2315 APNKKIELDK
-2327 KVDKNKKVEE
+2327 KDDENKKIEE
-2337 KKNIENKLNNSTQF
+2337 KKNIENKLNNPKQF
-2351 TDTKG
+2351 RDTNG
-2356 HWAKTAIDYVVSKG
+2356 HWAKVAIDYVVNKG
-2370 YFYGLS
+2370 YFYGTS
-2376 KTEFGPN
+2376 ETSFSPN
-2383 KSITRGQFV
+2383 KPITRGQFV
-2392 SVLGRMLNVNV
+2392 TVLGRMLNVNTSI
-2403 NDYKD
+2403 YSA
-2408 QNFKDVKSGM
+2408 QNFNDVKSSM
-2418 YYSPYIAWANKVG
+2418 YYSSYIAWANKMG

-2439 NFAPDKELT
+2439 RFAPDKELT
-2448 REEMS
+2448 REEMAVIMS
-2453 VMMTK
+2453 K
-2458 FLKVSGK
+2458 FLKVSNK
-2465 NLNTKGKTN
+2465 SLNAKGN
-2474 AFKDE
+2474 SNGFKDDG
-2479 EKIQGWAKDSVKEM
+2479 KIESWAKEAVKEM
-2493 ARLGLVSGMGDGNFA
+2493 AKLGVVNGMSDGKFA
-2508 PKAPF
+2508 PKSPF

-2522 YNIDHN
+2522 FNIDHN

>member
-154 EDGDYSLKNNFK
+154 EDGDYSLRNNFK

-178 NQNKYQMTGE
+178 NQNKYQMTEE

-219 LSNIKSMLV
+219 LSTIKSMLV

-234 DIIASLESSKKDVN
+234 DIIAQIESSKKDVN
-248 QKELIAI
+248 QKDLIAI

-270 MTYIDNTGTER
+270 MTYVDNTGTER
-281 KTGPFGIDIN
+281 RTGPFGIDIS
-291 YKNLKKTNDNTK
+291 YKKLKKTNDNTK
-303 RYGERTK
+303 IYGERTK

-347 KLQELR
+347 KLQSLR

-410 KYREYLDELEKTAAD
+410 KYREYLDELERTAAD

-452 KLEKLVKL
+452 KLEKLVEL
-460 AGKYDPQYYTEVTY
+460 AGKYESQYYTEESY
-474 GKMLTAKGEADE
+474 GEMLVAKGRADK

-513 GLEAKPGMTPPAI
+513 GLQAKPGMTPPAI
-526 NEEDGNKKENEEVYE
+526 NEENGNKQEKEEVYE
-541 VQVKEVNNPKLK
+541 VQVTDVNNDKLR
-553 PLLDTKVKYY
+553 PLLETKVKYY

-579 FVSGLS
+579 FVCGLS
-585 YSDPNFNTKL
+585 YSDESFTEKP

-602 GKDDGHDIIKE
+602 GQEERQDIIKE

-619 SVFSNSIYVYA
+619 SVFSNSIYVNT
-630 KYYNGSMMGI
+630 KYYNGNMMGV
-640 EDLNNI
+640 EDLRSI

-681 QNSNEKT
+681 QNSNDKT
-688 YMEKYISPK
+688 FMEKYISPK
-697 AIYDPVNKKIKFLS
+697 AIYDPVNKKIKFLA
-711 TPEIEGNIVKS
+711 TPEMEENIVKS
-722 YVKDIQSTIK
+722 YVKDIQSSIK

-755 VGFVP
+755 AGFVP
-760 KEFEIPF
+760 KKFEIPF
-767 DIDKDEKIVVSADVY
+767 DIDKDEKIVVTADVY
-782 DSGSSKKDKMEH
+782 DSASSKKDKMEH

-801 KNSKRKTTR
+801 KNSKRKTTK

-825 YLRDDYN
+825 YLREDYN

-837 LPENLVIN
+837 LPEKLLIN
-845 KNIIRGN
+845 KNIVRGN

-860 KNNPTPQEEKTVNIR
+860 KNNPTPQEEKTVNIK

-880 LLNRVGTVDENTK
+880 LLNKVGTIDENTN

-925 EESISKYEATGRF
+925 EDSISKYEATGKF

-947 QTLKNLKADKPMTLE
+947 QTLNNLKADKPMTLE

-972 RIYDKLRLSPKK
+972 RIYDKLRLKPEK

-999 DKYSSNSLKELDE
+999 DKYSSNSLKALDE

-1023 YKGPNG
+1023 YKGQNG
-1029 VVKYKVYKS
+1029 IVKYKVYKS

-1045 MTKSPNLKEYK
+1045 MTKSPDLKEYK
-1056 ESNLKPFEGNFVEEN
+1056 DSNLKPFEGNFVEEK

-1105 DQLLAKIEE
+1105 DELLAKIEE
-1114 AEKLEQGKRS
+1114 AEKLEKGKKS
-1124 KLAFQKLRAAIE
+1124 KLAFQELQAAID
-1136 EAKDKQFSEDQTE
+1136 EAKTKQFSEDQTE

-1155 KLAYA
+1155 KLVAA
-1160 INKFKNSPE
+1160 ISKFKNSPE
-1169 INVDELVAVI
+1169 ISVDELQAVI

-1195 QKLIDEIN
+1195 QKLIDEIS

-1213 QEIIDNAKNALEK
+1213 QETINNAKNALEK

-1231 ENSDDVND
+1231 EESADEIDA
-1239 VSESDL
+1239 SETDL
-1245 RTVNVK
+1245 RTITVK

-1276 NGKDFIEV
+1276 NGKDFVEV

-1302 PQQNRQRVF
+1302 PQQNLPRVF
-1311 GAVTEVKYED
+1311 GAVIEVKYED
-1321 NGQMKL
+1321 KGQMKL

-1334 KITVGTQEVNS
+1334 KITVGTREVNS

-1352 VTDGQKDIKLNLK
+1352 VTEGQKDVKVNLR
-1365 YYADLRG
+1365 YYADLMG
-1372 DGQGAG
+1372 NGQGAG
-1378 YHNPDARL
+1378 EHNPDARL
-1386 RIDWKS
+1386 RIDWNS
-1392 KLDGFNNNEYNVDKG
+1392 KVDGFNNNEYNVDKG

-1428 LKTKMQE
+1428 LKNKMQE

-1447 ASNQADIEK
+1447 ASSQEDVKK
-1456 AYKDLAKAAEAIG
+1456 AYENLAKAAEAIV
-1469 IAYNLIKTEIVQAE
+1469 IANNLIKTEIVQAE

-1502 VKELIENTKSELKV
+1502 VKDLIENTKSELKV
-1516 ASDVEK
+1516 ASEVEK

-1536 LRYDMTE
+1536 LRYDMTD

-1557 NKIKAEEKA
+1557 NKVKAEEKD
-1566 SLQASIDEAKSY
+1566 SLQAAINEAKSY
-1578 IKDQDSKGTRAGDKR
+1578 ITEHDSKGTRAGDKR
-1593 AELTSKINE
+1593 AELTSNIDK
-1602 LIAQSK
+1602 LIAKSK
-1608 KKEEPEVLDKTSLD
+1608 TNEGEEVLDKSSLD

-1632 NANKKQEAYNKL
+1632 KANKKQEAFDKL
-1644 QQAIHEVENSKDSI
+1644 QKAISEVENSKDSI

-1678 KNSEDE
+1678 NNSEDE
-1684 VKLNKEALQEKI
+1684 VKLNKDALQEKI
-1696 REAVGLPKEGKSA
+1696 REAEGLSKEGKSQE
-1709 DAISNLEAA
+1709 AISNLEAA

-1746 ESFNNVKAPEAKAEK
+1746 ESFNKAKAPEAKVEK
-1761 AKYNVP
+1761 AKYKVP

-1782 GDTIVNEAVLE
+1782 GDTLVNEAVLE
-1793 VNGKT
+1793 VNGNT
-1798 KKLTITLIPSSQEGF
+1798 KKLTITLIPSSQEGL
-1813 TKGSYITSLTKGEN
+1813 TKGSYITSLTKAEN
-1827 DSEPIGEAIM
+1827 DSTPIGEAIM
-1837 TDAPDGNK
+1837 TTAPDGNQ

-1855 DYDIESNIQ
+1855 DYDIEENTQ

-1879 VYININFGEKSLVPG
+1879 VYININFGEKDLVKDSEG
-1894 SQEESKPQVDKSQL
+1894 ESKPQVDKSEL
-1908 RDLVA
+1908 RNLVA

-1930 LLRALDAANQV
+1930 LLTALDAANQV
-1941 LSDVNAN
+1941 LSDDNAKD
-1948 ETDVNGALEQL
+1948 TDVNRVLDQL
-1959 KQAKSALVE
+1959 KQAKNALVE
-1968 NKTNPQVEKANKEEL
+1968 NKTNPPVEEVNKDEL
-1983 RAKINEAEAKAE
+1983 RAKIKEAEGK

-2002 ASFNNLKTK
+2002 ASFNKLKNK
-2011 LNEAKNILNK
+2011 LDEAKNILNK
-2021 TDAKQGEVDTAKAN
+2021 TDAKQEEVNAAKTN
-2035 LENAINGLE
+2035 LENAIKGLE

-2049 APSQVDKSGL
+2049 APKQVDKSGL
-2059 QDLIR
+2059 QDLISK
-2064 RANKISTIQYT
+2064 ANKISTFQYT
-2075 NDSVGAFKEALK
+2075 DDSVVDFKEALK
-2087 NANKINKDSNAKQDD
+2087 NAKEINKDTNAKQDD
-2102 VNSAKNRLELAMNNL
+2102 VNSAKNRLELAMKNL

-2129 IVECNRINEDDFE
+2129 IAECNRIDEKDFE

-2155 DAKDVYNSSS
+2155 DAKEVYNSSN

-2172 YALRNLSI
+2172 NALRNLSI

-2193 LYEVPVSVQKPGGGE
+2193 LYEVPVSVQKPSGGE

-2244 GVDTL
+2244 GVDSL
-2249 YIYDGGSKFAASRGA
+2249 YIYDGGSKFAATRGA

-2276 TSQRVSFKV
+2276 TSQRVSFNV
-2285 SVMPSDQDAILMFSW
+2285 SAMPSAQDAVLMFSW
-2300 SGARETKTSNNNFFN
+2300 GGARETKTSNNNFFS

-2327 KVDKNKKVEE
+2327 KVDENKKVEE

-2351 TDTKG
+2351 NDTKG

-2448 REEMS
+2448 REEMA

-2458 FLKVSGK
+2458 FLKLSGK
-2465 NLNTKGKTN
+2465 NLNAKGKTN
-2474 AFKDE
+2474 AFKDN
-2479 EKIQGWAKDSVKEM
+2479 EKIQGWAKDSVNEM

-2508 PKAPF
+2508 PKSPF

>member
-34 FAFTPANDK
+34 FAFTPAKDT

-55 LKNKDVL
+55 LNNKDVL

-77 DYRPGIGLEDYEE
+77 NYTPGIGLEDYEE

-188 EIPEITDLLGEGE
+188 DIPEITDLLGEGE

-219 LSNIKSMLV
+219 VSNIKSMLV

-234 DIIASLESSKKDVN
+234 DIIAQVESSKKDVN
-248 QKELIAI
+248 QKDLIAI

-281 KTGPFGIDIN
+281 RIGPFGIDIN
-291 YKNLKKTNDNTK
+291 YKKLKKTNDNTK
-303 RYGERTK
+303 LYGEKTK

-410 KYREYLDELEKTAAD
+410 KYREYLDELERTAAD

-452 KLEKLVKL
+452 KLEKLVEL
-460 AGKYDPQYYTEVTY
+460 AGKYESQYYTEESY
-474 GKMLTAKGEADE
+474 GEMLVAKGRADK

-513 GLEAKPGMTPPAI
+513 GLQAKPGMTPPAI
-526 NEEDGNKKENEEVYE
+526 NEENGNKKEKEEVYE
-541 VQVKEVNNPKLK
+541 VQVTDVNNAKLR
-553 PLLDTKVKYY
+553 PLLETKVKYY

-569 ILGFKKVDGN
+569 VLGFKKVDGN
-579 FVSGLS
+579 FVCGLS
-585 YSDPNFNTKL
+585 YSDESFTEKP

-602 GKDDGHDIIKE
+602 GQEERQDIIKE

-619 SVFSNSIYVYA
+619 SVFSNSIYVNT
-630 KYYNGSMMGI
+630 KYYNGNMMGV
-640 EDLNNI
+640 EDLRSI

-681 QNSNEKT
+681 QNSNDKT
-688 YMEKYISPK
+688 FMEKYISPK
-697 AIYDPVNKKIKFLS
+697 AIYDPVNKKIKFLA
-711 TPEIEGNIVKS
+711 TPEMEGNIVKS
-722 YVKDIQSTIK
+722 YVKDIQSSIK

-755 VGFVP
+755 AGFVP

-767 DIDKDEKIVVSADVY
+767 DIDKDEKIVVTADVY
-782 DSGSSKKDKMEH
+782 DSASSKKDKMEH

-801 KNSKRKTTR
+801 KNSKRKTTK

-825 YLRDDYN
+825 YLREDYN

-837 LPENLVIN
+837 LPENLVVN
-845 KNIIRGN
+845 KNIVRGN

-860 KNNPTPQEEKTVNIR
+860 KNNPTPQEEKTVNIK

-880 LLNRVGTVDENTK
+880 LLNKVGTVDENTN

-913 EPWVDFKNALEF
+913 EPWVDYKNALEF
-925 EESISKYEATGRF
+925 EDSISKYEATGKF
-938 TSESINEAK
+938 TAESINEAK
-947 QTLKNLKADKPMTLE
+947 QTLNNLKADKPMTLE

-972 RIYDKLRLSPKK
+972 RIYDKLRLKPEK
-984 LQGLVNDAEAKLKEK
+984 LQSLVNDAEAKLKEK
-999 DKYSSNSLKELDE
+999 DKYSSNSLKALDE
-1012 TLNGYKEKELI
+1012 TLNGYKENELI
-1023 YKGPNG
+1023 YKGQNG
-1029 VVKYKVYKS
+1029 IVKYKVYKS

-1045 MTKSPNLKEYK
+1045 MTKSPDLKEYK

-1105 DQLLAKIEE
+1105 DELLAKIEE
-1114 AEKLEQGKRS
+1114 AEKLEKGKKS
-1124 KLAFQKLRAAIE
+1124 KLAFQELQAAIE
-1136 EAKDKQFSEDQTE
+1136 EAKAKQFSEDQTE
-1149 IDKAKD
+1149 INKAKD
-1155 KLAYA
+1155 KLADA
-1160 INKFKNSPE
+1160 INKFNNSPE
-1169 INVDELVAVI
+1169 ISVDELQAVI
-1179 SKAEKINKN
+1179 SRAEKINKN

-1195 QKLIDEIN
+1195 QKLIDEID
-1203 KAKEALKSES
+1203 KAKKALKSES
-1213 QEIIDNAKNALEK
+1213 QETIDNAKKALEK
-1226 AIKDF
+1226 AINDF
-1231 ENSDDVND
+1231 ENSDDEID
-1239 VSESDL
+1239 ASESDL
-1245 RTVNVK
+1245 RTINVK

-1276 NGKDFIEV
+1276 NGRDYVEV

-1289 MNFPNMPQRSAEN
+1289 MNFPNMPQRSADN
-1302 PQQNRQRVF
+1302 PQQNLPRVF
-1311 GAVTEVKYED
+1311 GAVTEVKYDD

-1334 KITVGTQEVNS
+1334 KITVGTREVNS

-1352 VTDGQKDIKLNLK
+1352 VTKGQRDIKVNLK
-1365 YYADLRG
+1365 YYADLMG
-1372 DGQGAG
+1372 NGQGAG
-1378 YHNPDARL
+1378 EHNPDARL
-1386 RIDWKS
+1386 RIDWNS
-1392 KLDGFNNNEYNVDKG
+1392 IVDGFNNNEYNVDKG

-1414 SLNPTTSLEGISDA
+1414 TLNPTTNLEGISDA
-1428 LKTKMQE
+1428 LKTKMQD

-1447 ASNQADIEK
+1447 ASSQEDVKK
-1456 AYKDLAKAAEAIG
+1456 AYENLAKAAEAIV
-1469 IAYNLIKTEIVQAE
+1469 IANNLIKTKILQAE

-1502 VKELIENTKSELKV
+1502 VKDLIENTKSELKV

-1522 IKELDKGIKNISDL
+1522 IKELDKGIENISDL

-1557 NKIKAEEKA
+1557 NKVKAEEKD
-1566 SLQASIDEAKSY
+1566 SLQAAINEAKSY
-1578 IKDQDSKGTRAGDKR
+1578 ITEHDSKGTRAGDR
-1593 AELTSKINE
+1593 RTELTSNIDK
-1602 LIAQSK
+1602 LIAKSK
-1608 KKEEPEVLDKTSLD
+1608 TNEGEEVLDKSSLD
-1622 NKLAEAKKIQ
+1622 NKLAEAKNIQ
-1632 NANKKQEAYNKL
+1632 KANKKQEAFDKL
-1644 QQAIHEVENSKDSI
+1644 QNIISEVENSKDTI

-1665 AAIAKLDSAISEF
+1665 AAVAKLDSAINEF
-1678 KNSEDE
+1678 NNSENE
-1684 VKLNKEALQEKI
+1684 VKLNKDALQKKI
-1696 REAVGLPKEGKSA
+1696 REAEGLSKEGKSE

-1729 ITQEDITKAL
+1729 VTQEDITKAL
-1739 DDLNNAI
+1739 GDLNNAI
-1746 ESFNNVKAPEAKAEK
+1746 ESFNKAKEPEAKVEK
-1761 AKYNVP
+1761 AIYKVP
-1767 VAFESKSSGGPLKMA
+1767 VKFTRTSGEDLPMG
-1782 GDTIVNEAVLE
+1782 GDTLVETATLE
-1793 VNGKT
+1793 VNGDV
-1798 KKLTITLIPSSQEGF
+1798 KKLRIKLQVSPTLDA
-1813 TKGSYITSLTKGEN
+1813 YIERLSVSKEDNTE
-1827 DSEPIGEAIM
+1827 IGESV
-1837 TDAPDGNK
+1837 PSPEGN
-1845 RPGQYIIDVS
+1845 RPAEYLIDVS
-1855 DYDIESNIQ
+1855 HKDTDSIENILVG
-1864 IPAGL
+1864 I
-1869 SAKGMPFTVG
+1869 KVNKMPMKVEA
-1879 VYININFGEKSLVPG
+1879 YINANFAAKTLVEG
-1894 SQEESKPQVDKSQL
+1894 SQGESKPQIDKSQL
-1908 RDLVA
+1908 RNLVA

-1930 LLRALDAANQV
+1930 LLTALDAANQV
-1941 LSDVNAN
+1941 LLDDNAKD
-1948 ETDVNGALEQL
+1948 TDVNRVLEQL
-1959 KQAKSALVE
+1959 KQAKNALVE
-1968 NKTNPQVEKANKEEL
+1968 NKTNPPVEVVNKDEL
-1983 RAKINEAEAKAE
+1983 RAKINEAEAK
-1995 NAQEYTE
+1995 NAQDFTE
-2002 ASFNNLKTK
+2002 ESYNNLKAK
-2011 LNEAKNILNK
+2011 LDEAKNILNK
-2021 TDAKQGEVDTAKAN
+2021 TDAKQADVNTAKTN
-2035 LENAINGLE
+2035 LENAIKDLK

-2049 APSQVDKSGL
+2049 TPNQVNKSEL

-2064 RANKISTIQYT
+2064 RANKISTMQYT
-2075 NDSVGAFKEALK
+2075 DDSVETFKEALK

-2129 IVECNRINEDDFE
+2129 IAECNRIDENDFE

-2155 DAKDVYNSSS
+2155 DAKEVYNSSN

-2172 YALRNLSI
+2172 NALRNLSI

-2193 LYEVPVSVQKPGGGE
+2193 LYEVPVSVQKPSGGE

-2249 YIYDGGSKFAASRGA
+2249 YIYDGGSKFAATRGA

-2276 TSQRVSFKV
+2276 TSQRVSFNV
-2285 SVMPSDQDAILMFSW
+2285 SVMPSAQDAVLIFSW
-2300 SGARETKTSNNNFFN
+2300 GGARETKTSNNNFFS

-2327 KVDKNKKVEE
+2327 KVDENKKVEE

-2351 TDTKG
+2351 NDTKG

-2431 IVSGVGQG
+2431 IASGVGQG

-2448 REEMS
+2448 REEMA

-2465 NLNTKGKTN
+2465 NLNAKGKTN
-2474 AFKDE
+2474 AFKDDA
-2479 EKIQGWAKDSVKEM
+2479 KIQGWAKDSVKEM

-2508 PKAPF
+2508 PKSPF

>member
-22 SIITMLGSAQPV
+22 SIITMLGSVQPV
-34 FAFTPANDK
+34 FAFTPAKDT

-188 EIPEITDLLGEGE
+188 DIPEITDLLGEGE

-219 LSNIKSMLV
+219 VSNIKSMLV

-234 DIIASLESSKKDVN
+234 DIVASLESSSNDVT
-248 QKELIAI
+248 QKRLIAI

-270 MTYIDNTGTER
+270 MTYVDITGTEKR
-281 KTGPFGIDIN
+281 TGPFGIDIN

-303 RYGERTK
+303 LYGEKTK

-330 DVPKDQERAA
+330 DAPKDQERAA

-410 KYREYLDELEKTAAD
+410 KYREYLDELERTAAD

-452 KLEKLVKL
+452 KLEKLVEL
-460 AGKYDPQYYTEVTY
+460 AEKYEPKYYTDVTY
-474 GKMLTAKGEADE
+474 GEMLTAKGKANE
-486 WIKRN
+486 WIERN

-506 ALQKAID
+506 ELQKAID
-513 GLEAKPGMTPPAI
+513 GLQAKPGMTPPAI

-541 VQVKEVNNPKLK
+541 VKVTEVYNDKLR

-569 ILGFKKVDGN
+569 VLGFKKVDGN

-585 YSDPNFNTKL
+585 YSDPNFKTKL

-681 QNSNEKT
+681 QNLNEKT

-697 AIYDPVNKKIKFLS
+697 AIYDPVNKKIKFLA
-711 TPEIEGNIVKS
+711 TPEMEGNIVKS
-722 YVKDIQSTIK
+722 YVKDIQSAIK

-767 DIDKDEKIVVSADVY
+767 DIDKDEKIVVTADVY

-801 KNSKRKTTR
+801 KNSRRKTTK

-825 YLRDDYN
+825 YLREDYN

-837 LPENLVIN
+837 LPEKLLIN
-845 KNIIRGN
+845 KNIVRGN

-860 KNNPTPQEEKTVNIR
+860 KNNPTPQEEKTVNIK

-880 LLNRVGTVDENTK
+880 LLNKVGTVDENTN

-925 EESISKYEATGRF
+925 EDSISKYEATGKF
-938 TSESINEAK
+938 TTESINEAK
-947 QTLKNLKADKPMTLE
+947 QILNNLKADKPMTLE

-972 RIYDKLRLSPKK
+972 RIYDKLRLSPAK

-999 DKYSSNSLKELDE
+999 DKYSSNSLKALDE

-1029 VVKYKVYKS
+1029 IVKYKVYKS

-1045 MTKSPNLKEYK
+1045 MTKSPDLKKYK

-1105 DQLLAKIEE
+1105 DELLAKIEE
-1114 AEKLEQGKRS
+1114 AEKLEKGKKS
-1124 KLAFQKLRAAIE
+1124 KLAFQELKDAIE
-1136 EAKDKQFSEDQTE
+1136 DAKTKQFSEDQTE
-1149 IDKAKD
+1149 INKAKD
-1155 KLAYA
+1155 KLAEA

-1169 INVDELVAVI
+1169 ISVDELEAVI
-1179 SKAEKINKN
+1179 NKAEKINKN

-1203 KAKEALKSES
+1203 KAKKALKSES
-1213 QEIIDNAKNALEK
+1213 QETIDNAKNALEK
-1226 AIKDF
+1226 AIEDF
-1231 ENSDDVND
+1231 EKSADVTD
-1239 VSESDL
+1239 ASESDL
-1245 RTVNVK
+1245 RTINVK

-1276 NGKDFIEV
+1276 NGRDYVEI

-1302 PQQNRQRVF
+1302 RQQNLPRVF
-1311 GAVTEVKYED
+1311 GAVTEVKYDD

-1334 KITVGTQEVNS
+1334 KITVGTREVNS

-1352 VTDGQKDIKLNLK
+1352 VTEGQRDIKVNLR
-1365 YYADLRG
+1365 YYADLMG
-1372 DGQGAG
+1372 NGQGAG
-1378 YHNPDARL
+1378 EHNPDARL
-1386 RIDWKS
+1386 RIDWNS
-1392 KLDGFNNNEYNVDKG
+1392 IVEGFNKNEYNVDKG

-1428 LKTKMQE
+1428 LKNKMQE

-1447 ASNQADIEK
+1447 ASSQDDVKK
-1456 AYKDLAKAAEAIG
+1456 AYENLAKAAEAIV
-1469 IAYNLIKTEIVQAE
+1469 IANNLIKTEIVQAE

-1502 VKELIENTKSELKV
+1502 VKELIENTKSALKV
-1516 ASDVEK
+1516 ESDVEK

-1557 NKIKAEEKA
+1557 NKIKAEGKD
-1566 SLQASIDEAKSY
+1566 SLQAAINEAKSY
-1578 IKDQDSKGTRAGDKR
+1578 ITEHDSKGTRAGDKR
-1593 AELTSKINE
+1593 AELTSNIDK
-1602 LIAQSK
+1602 LIAKSK
-1608 KKEEPEVLDKTSLD
+1608 TNEGQEVLDKSSLD
-1622 NKLAEAKKIQ
+1622 NKLAEAKNIQ
-1632 NANKKQEAYNKL
+1632 KANKKQEAFNKL
-1644 QQAIHEVENSKDSI
+1644 QQAISEVESSKDSI

-1678 KNSEDE
+1678 KSSEDE
-1684 VKLNKEALQEKI
+1684 VKLNKDALQEKI
-1696 REAVGLPKEGKSA
+1696 REAEGLSKEGKSE

-1746 ESFNNVKAPEAKAEK
+1746 ESFNNSKAPEAKVEK
-1761 AKYNVP
+1761 AIYKVP
-1767 VAFESKSSGGPLKMA
+1767 VKFIRTNGENLPMG
-1782 GDTIVNEAVLE
+1782 GDTLVETATLE
-1793 VNGKT
+1793 VNGDV
-1798 KKLTITLIPSSQEGF
+1798 KKLRIKLQVSPTLDA
-1813 TKGSYITSLTKGEN
+1813 YIEKLSVSKADDTE
-1827 DSEPIGEAIM
+1827 IGESVLS
-1837 TDAPDGNK
+1837 PEGN
-1845 RPGQYIIDVS
+1845 RPAEYLIDVS
-1855 DYDIESNIQ
+1855 HKDTDSIENILVG
-1864 IPAGL
+1864 I
-1869 SAKGMPFTVG
+1869 KVNKMPMKVEA
-1879 VYININFGEKSLVPG
+1879 YINADFANKTLVEG
-1894 SQEESKPQVDKSQL
+1894 SQEESKPQIDKSQL
-1908 RDLVA
+1908 RNLVA

-1921 KYTQESKSN
+1921 KYTQESKTN
-1930 LLRALDAANQV
+1930 LLTALDAANQV
-1941 LSDVNAN
+1941 LLDDNAKD
-1948 ETDVNGALEQL
+1948 TDVNRVLEQL
-1959 KQAKSALVE
+1959 KQAKNALVE
-1968 NKTNPQVEKANKEEL
+1968 NKTNPPVEVVNKDEL
-1983 RAKINEAEAKAE
+1983 KAKIKEAEAK

-2021 TDAKQGEVDTAKAN
+2021 TDATQVEVNTAKTN
-2035 LENAINGLE
+2035 LEKAINGLE

-2049 APSQVDKSGL
+2049 APNQVDKSGL
-2059 QDLIR
+2059 QDLISK
-2064 RANKISTIQYT
+2064 ANKISTFQYT
-2075 NDSVGAFKEALK
+2075 DDSVVAFKQALK
-2087 NANKINKDSNAKQDD
+2087 NANKINKDSDAKQED
-2102 VNSAKNRLELAMNNL
+2102 VNSAKNRLELAMKNL

-2129 IVECNRINEDDFE
+2129 IAECNRINENDFE
-2142 YDYNMREFNKALR
+2142 YDYNMREFKKALG
-2155 DAKDVYNSSS
+2155 DAKYVYNSSNS
-2165 SNQDQVD
+2165 TQDQVD

-2193 LYEVPVSVQKPGGGE
+2193 LYEVPVSVQKPSGGE

-2215 NPRATVEEN
+2215 NPIATVEEN

-2244 GVDTL
+2244 GVDSL
-2249 YIYDGGSKFAASRGA
+2249 YIYDGGSKFAATRGA
-2264 NGTFSWTSNSKV
+2264 NGTFSWISNSKV

-2285 SVMPSDQDAILMFSW
+2285 SAMPSDQDAILMFSW
-2300 SGARETKTSNNNFFN
+2300 GGAKETKNGAGKYLFGE
-2315 NMAPNRKIELPK
+2315 APSKKIELDK
-2327 KVDKNKKVEE
+2327 KDDENKKIEE
-2337 KKNIENKLNNSTQF
+2337 KKNIENKLNNPKQF
-2351 TDTKG
+2351 RDTNG
-2356 HWAKTAIDYVVSKG
+2356 HWAKVAIDYVVNKG
-2370 YFYGLS
+2370 YFYGTS
-2376 KTEFGPN
+2376 ETSFSPN
-2383 KSITRGQFV
+2383 KPITRGQFV
-2392 SVLGRMLNVNV
+2392 TVLGRMLNVNTSI
-2403 NDYKD
+2403 YSA
-2408 QNFKDVKSGM
+2408 QNFNDVKSSM
-2418 YYSPYIAWANKVG
+2418 YYSSYIAWANKMG

-2439 NFAPDKELT
+2439 RFAPDKELT
-2448 REEMS
+2448 REEMAVIMS
-2453 VMMTK
+2453 K
-2458 FLKVSGK
+2458 FLKVSNK
-2465 NLNTKGKTN
+2465 NLNAKGN
-2474 AFKDE
+2474 SNGFKDDG
-2479 EKIQGWAKDSVKEM
+2479 KIKSWAKDAVSEIAK
-2493 ARLGLVSGMGDGNFA
+2493 LGVVNGMSDGKFA
-2508 PKAPF
+2508 PKSPF

-2522 YNIDHN
+2522 FNIDHN

>member
-34 FAFTPANDK
+34 FAFTPAKDT

-55 LKNKDVL
+55 LNNKDVL

-77 DYRPGIGLEDYEE
+77 NYRPGIGLEDYEE

-171 FLSNGDG
+171 YLSNGDG

-188 EIPEITDLLGEGE
+188 DIPEITDLLGEGE

-206 NELELLFVANKNK
+206 NELDLLFVANKSK
-219 LSNIKSMLV
+219 VSNIKSMLV

-234 DIIASLESSKKDVN
+234 DIIAQIESSKKDVN
-248 QKELIAI
+248 QKDLIAI

-270 MTYIDNTGTER
+270 MTYVDNTGTER
-281 KTGPFGIDIN
+281 RTGPFGIDIS
-291 YKNLKKTNDNTK
+291 YKKLKKTNDNTK
-303 RYGERTK
+303 IYGERTK

-347 KLQELR
+347 KLQSLR

-410 KYREYLDELEKTAAD
+410 KYREYLDELERTAAD

-452 KLEKLVKL
+452 KLEKLVEL
-460 AGKYDPQYYTEVTY
+460 AGKYESQYYTEESY
-474 GKMLTAKGEADE
+474 GEMLVAKGRADK

-513 GLEAKPGMTPPAI
+513 GLQAKPGMTPPAI
-526 NEEDGNKKENEEVYE
+526 NEENGNKQEKEEVYE
-541 VQVKEVNNPKLK
+541 VQVTDVNNDKLR
-553 PLLDTKVKYY
+553 PLLETKVKYY

-579 FVSGLS
+579 FVCGLS
-585 YSDPNFNTKL
+585 YSDESFTEKP

-602 GKDDGHDIIKE
+602 GQEERQDIIKE

-619 SVFSNSIYVYA
+619 SVFSNSIYVNT
-630 KYYNGSMMGI
+630 KYYNGNMMGV
-640 EDLNNI
+640 EDLRSI

-697 AIYDPVNKKIKFLS
+697 AIYDPVNKKIKFLA
-711 TPEIEGNIVKS
+711 TPEMEGNLVKS
-722 YVKDIQSTIK
+722 YVKDIQSAIK

-755 VGFVP
+755 AGFVP

-767 DIDKDEKIVVSADVY
+767 DIDKDEKIVVTADVY
-782 DSGSSKKDKMEH
+782 DSASSKKDKMEH

-801 KNSKRKTTR
+801 KNSKRKTTK

-825 YLRDDYN
+825 YLREDYN

-837 LPENLVIN
+837 LPENLVVN
-845 KNIIRGN
+845 KNIVRGN

-860 KNNPTPQEEKTVNIR
+860 KNNPTPQEEKTVNIK
-875 NTIED
+875 NTIEV
-880 LLNRVGTVDENTK
+880 LLNKVGTIDENTN

-913 EPWVDFKNALEF
+913 EPWVDYKNALEF
-925 EESISKYEATGRF
+925 EDSISKYEATGKF
-938 TSESINEAK
+938 TAESINEAK
-947 QTLKNLKADKPMTLE
+947 QTLNNLKADKPMTLE

-972 RIYDKLRLSPKK
+972 RIYDKLRLKPEK
-984 LQGLVNDAEAKLKEK
+984 LQSLVNDAEAKLKEK
-999 DKYSSNSLKELDE
+999 DKYSSNSLKALDE
-1012 TLNGYKEKELI
+1012 TLNGYKENELI
-1023 YKGPNG
+1023 YKGQNG
-1029 VVKYKVYKS
+1029 IVKYKVYKS

-1045 MTKSPNLKEYK
+1045 MTKSPDLKEYK

-1105 DQLLAKIEE
+1105 DELVAKIEE
-1114 AEKLEQGKRS
+1114 AEKLEKGKKS
-1124 KLAFQKLRAAIE
+1124 KLAFQELQAAIE
-1136 EAKDKQFSEDQTE
+1136 EAKAKQFSEDQTE
-1149 IDKAKD
+1149 INKAKD
-1155 KLAYA
+1155 KLADA
-1160 INKFKNSPE
+1160 INKFNNSPE
-1169 INVDELVAVI
+1169 ISVDELQAVI
-1179 SKAEKINKN
+1179 SRAEKINKN

-1195 QKLIDEIN
+1195 QKLIDEID
-1203 KAKEALKSES
+1203 KAKKALKSES
-1213 QEIIDNAKNALEK
+1213 QETIDNAKKALEK
-1226 AIKDF
+1226 AINDF
-1231 ENSDDVND
+1231 ENSDDEID
-1239 VSESDL
+1239 ASESDL
-1245 RTVNVK
+1245 RTINVK

-1276 NGKDFIEV
+1276 NGRDYVEV

-1289 MNFPNMPQRSAEN
+1289 MNFPNMPQRSADN
-1302 PQQNRQRVF
+1302 PQQNLPRVF
-1311 GAVTEVKYED
+1311 GAVTEVKYDD

-1334 KITVGTQEVNS
+1334 KITVGTREVNS

-1352 VTDGQKDIKLNLK
+1352 VTEGQRDIKVNLK
-1365 YYADLRG
+1365 YYADLMG
-1372 DGQGAG
+1372 NGQGAG
-1378 YHNPDARL
+1378 EHNPDARL
-1386 RIDWKS
+1386 RIDWNS
-1392 KLDGFNNNEYNVDKG
+1392 KVDGFNNNEYNVDKG

-1428 LKTKMQE
+1428 LKNKMQE

-1447 ASNQADIEK
+1447 ASSQEDVKK
-1456 AYKDLAKAAEAIG
+1456 AYENLAKAAEAIV
-1469 IAYNLIKTEIVQAE
+1469 IANNLIKTEIVQAE

-1502 VKELIENTKSELKV
+1502 VKDLIENTKSELKV

-1536 LRYDMTE
+1536 LRYDMTD

-1557 NKIKAEEKA
+1557 NKVKAEEKD
-1566 SLQASIDEAKSY
+1566 SLQAAINEAKSY
-1578 IKDQDSKGTRAGDKR
+1578 IKEHDSKGTRAGDKR
-1593 AELTSKINE
+1593 TELTSKIDK
-1602 LIAQSK
+1602 LIAKSK
-1608 KKEEPEVLDKTSLD
+1608 KNEGEEVLDKSSLD

-1632 NANKKQEAYNKL
+1632 KANKKQEAFDKL
-1644 QQAIHEVENSKDSI
+1644 QQVISEVENSKDTI

-1665 AAIAKLDSAISEF
+1665 AAVAKLDSAINEF
-1678 KNSEDE
+1678 NNSENE
-1684 VKLNKEALQEKI
+1684 VKLDKDALQRKI
-1696 REAVGLPKEGKSA
+1696 GEAEGLSKEGKSE

-1729 ITQEDITKAL
+1729 VTQEDITKAL

-1746 ESFNNVKAPEAKAEK
+1746 ESFNKAKEPEAKVEK
-1761 AKYNVP
+1761 AIYKVP
-1767 VAFESKSSGGPLKMA
+1767 VKFTRTSGEDLPMG
-1782 GDTIVNEAVLE
+1782 GDTLVETATLE
-1793 VNGKT
+1793 VNGDV
-1798 KKLTITLIPSSQEGF
+1798 KKLRIKLQVSPTLDA
-1813 TKGSYITSLTKGEN
+1813 YIERLSVSKEDNTE
-1827 DSEPIGEAIM
+1827 IGESV
-1837 TDAPDGNK
+1837 PSPEGN
-1845 RPGQYIIDVS
+1845 RPAEYLIDVS
-1855 DYDIESNIQ
+1855 HKDTDSIENILVG
-1864 IPAGL
+1864 I
-1869 SAKGMPFTVG
+1869 KVNKMPMKVEA
-1879 VYININFGEKSLVPG
+1879 YINANFAAKTLVEG
-1894 SQEESKPQVDKSQL
+1894 SQGESKPQIDKSQL
-1908 RDLVA
+1908 RNLVA
-1913 EIAGMDLG
+1913 EIAGIDLG

-1930 LLRALDAANQV
+1930 LLTALDAANQV
-1941 LSDVNAN
+1941 LLDDNAKD
-1948 ETDVNGALEQL
+1948 TDVNRVLEQL
-1959 KQAKSALVE
+1959 KQAKNALVE
-1968 NKTNPQVEKANKEEL
+1968 NKTNPPVEVVNKDEL
-1983 RAKINEAEAKAE
+1983 RAKINEAEAK
-1995 NAQEYTE
+1995 NAQDFTE
-2002 ASFNNLKTK
+2002 ESYNNLKAK
-2011 LNEAKNILNK
+2011 LDEAKNILNK
-2021 TDAKQGEVDTAKAN
+2021 TDAKQAEVNTAKTN
-2035 LENAINGLE
+2035 LENAIKDLK

-2049 APSQVDKSGL
+2049 TPNQVNKSEL

-2064 RANKISTIQYT
+2064 RANKISTMQYT
-2075 NDSVGAFKEALK
+2075 DDSVETFKEALK

-2129 IVECNRINEDDFE
+2129 IAECNRIDENDFE

-2155 DAKDVYNSSS
+2155 DAKEVYNSSN

-2172 YALRNLSI
+2172 NALRNLSI

-2193 LYEVPVSVQKPGGGE
+2193 LYEVPVSVQKPSGGE

-2244 GVDTL
+2244 GVDSL
-2249 YIYDGGSKFAASRGA
+2249 YIYDGGSKFAATRGA

-2300 SGARETKTSNNNFFN
+2300 GGARETKKSNNNFFN
-2315 NMAPNRKIELPK
+2315 NEAPNRKIELPK
-2327 KVDKNKKVEE
+2327 KDDENKKVEE
-2337 KKNIENKLNNSTQF
+2337 KKNIENKSNNSTQF
-2351 TDTKG
+2351 NDTKG

-2370 YFYGLS
+2370 YFAGLS

-2383 KSITRGQFV
+2383 KAITRGQFV

-2431 IVSGVGQG
+2431 IVSGVGKG

-2448 REEMS
+2448 REEMA

-2465 NLNTKGKTN
+2465 NLNAKGKTN
-2474 AFKDE
+2474 AFKDDA
-2479 EKIQGWAKDSVKEM
+2479 KIQGWAKDSVKEM
-2493 ARLGLVSGMGDGNFA
+2493 ARLGLVSGMGDDNFA
-2508 PKAPF
+2508 PKSPF

>member
-34 FAFTPANDK
+34 FAFTPAKDT

-77 DYRPGIGLEDYEE
+77 NYTPGIGLEDYEE
-90 NDPKDS
+90 NDTKDS

-171 FLSNGDG
+171 YLSNGDG

-188 EIPEITDLLGEGE
+188 DIPEITDLLGEGE

-206 NELELLFVANKNK
+206 NELDLLFVANKSK
-219 LSNIKSMLV
+219 VSNIKSMLV

-234 DIIASLESSKKDVN
+234 DIIAQIESSKKDVN
-248 QKELIAI
+248 QKDLIAI

-270 MTYIDNTGTER
+270 MTYVDNTGTER
-281 KTGPFGIDIN
+281 RTGPFGIDIS
-291 YKNLKKTNDNTK
+291 YKKLKKTNDNTK
-303 RYGERTK
+303 IYGERTK

-347 KLQELR
+347 KLQSLR

-410 KYREYLDELEKTAAD
+410 KYREYLDELERTAAD

-452 KLEKLVKL
+452 KLEKLVEL
-460 AGKYDPQYYTEVTY
+460 AGKYESQYYTEESY
-474 GKMLTAKGEADE
+474 GEMLVAKGRADK

-513 GLEAKPGMTPPAI
+513 GLQAKPGMTPPAI
-526 NEEDGNKKENEEVYE
+526 NEENGNKKENEEVYE
-541 VQVKEVNNPKLK
+541 VKVTEVYNEKLR

-569 ILGFKKVDGN
+569 VLGFKKVGGN

-585 YSDPNFNTKL
+585 YSDANFGIKQ
-595 GEIISTD
+595 GEMISTD

-619 SVFSNSIYVYA
+619 SVFSNSIYVNA
-630 KYYNGSMMGI
+630 KYYSKSMMGI
-640 EDLNNI
+640 EDVNNI

-681 QNSNEKT
+681 QNSSEKT
-688 YMEKYISPK
+688 FMEKYISPK
-697 AIYDPVNKKIKFLS
+697 AIYDPVNKKIKFLA
-711 TPEIEGNIVKS
+711 TPEIEGTLVKS
-722 YVKDIQSTIK
+722 YVKDIQSSIK
-732 GILDSVPNKKEEMT
+732 GILTSVPNIKEEMT
-746 ILNPQGNQE
+746 ILDPQGKQK

-767 DIDKDEKIVVSADVY
+767 DIDKDEKIVVTADVY
-782 DSGSSKKDKMEH
+782 DFGSSKKNKMEL

-801 KNSKRKTTR
+801 KNSKRKTTK

-825 YLRDDYN
+825 YLREDYN

-860 KNNPTPQEEKTVNIR
+860 KANSTPQEEKTVNIR

-913 EPWVDFKNALEF
+913 EPWVDYKNALEF
-925 EESISKYEATGRF
+925 EDSISKYEATGRF

-947 QTLKNLKADKPMTLE
+947 QTLNKLKADKPMNLE

-972 RIYDKLRLSPKK
+972 RIYDKLRLKPEK

-999 DKYSSNSLKELDE
+999 DKYSSNSLKALDE

-1023 YKGPNG
+1023 YKGQNG
-1029 VVKYKVYKS
+1029 IVKYKVYKS

-1045 MTKSPNLKEYK
+1045 MTKSPSLKEYK
-1056 ESNLKPFEGNFVEEN
+1056 ESNLKAFEGNFVEEN

-1105 DQLLAKIEE
+1105 DELLAKIEE

-1124 KLAFQKLRAAIE
+1124 KLAFQELKDALE
-1136 EAKDKQFSEDQTE
+1136 DAKTKQFSEDQTE
-1149 IDKAKD
+1149 IDQAKD
-1155 KLAYA
+1155 KLAAA
-1160 INKFKNSPE
+1160 INKFNKSPE
-1169 INVDELVAVI
+1169 IRVDELEAVI
-1179 SKAEKINKN
+1179 SKAEKISRN

-1195 QKLIDEIN
+1195 QKLLDEID
-1203 KAKEALKSES
+1203 KAKKALKSGS
-1213 QEIIDNAKNALEK
+1213 QETIDNAKKALEK
-1226 AIKDF
+1226 AINDF

-1239 VSESDL
+1239 ASESDL
-1245 RTVNVK
+1245 RTINVK

-1345 PTLVRIP
+1345 LTLVRIP
-1352 VTDGQKDIKLNLK
+1352 VTDGQKEIKLNLK

-1378 YHNPDARL
+1378 YHSPDARL
-1386 RIDWKS
+1386 RIDWES

-1447 ASNQADIEK
+1447 ASSQADVEK

-1566 SLQASIDEAKSY
+1566 SLQAAIDEAKSY
-1578 IKDQDSKGTRAGDKR
+1578 ITEHDSKGTRAGDKR
-1593 AELTSKINE
+1593 AELTSKIDK

-1608 KKEEPEVLDKTSLD
+1608 KKEEPEVLDKSSLE

-1632 NANKKQEAYNKL
+1632 QANKKQEAFDKL
-1644 QQAIHEVENSKDSI
+1644 QKAIAEVEKSKDSI
-1658 NSKEALE
+1658 NSKEALDE
-1665 AAIAKLDSAISEF
+1665 ALAKLDSAISEF
-1678 KNSEDE
+1678 NNSEDE
-1684 VKLNKEALQEKI
+1684 VKLNKEALEGKI
-1696 REAVGLPKEGKSA
+1696 REAEGLSKEGKSQE
-1709 DAISNLEAA
+1709 AISNLEAA
-1718 INIAKAKMNAA
+1718 INIAKAKMKAA
-1729 ITQEDITKAL
+1729 VTQEDITRAL

-1746 ESFNNVKAPEAKAEK
+1746 ASFNNAKAPEAKVEK
-1761 AKYNVP
+1761 AKYKVP

-1782 GDTIVNEAVLE
+1782 GDTLVNEAVLE
-1793 VNGKT
+1793 VNGNT
-1798 KKLTITLIPSSQEGF
+1798 KKLTITLIPSSQEGL
-1813 TKGSYITSLTKGEN
+1813 TKGSYITSLTKAEN
-1827 DSEPIGEAIM
+1827 DSTPIGEAIM
-1837 TDAPDGNK
+1837 TTAPDGNQ

-1855 DYDIESNIQ
+1855 DYDIEENTQ

-1879 VYININFGEKSLVPG
+1879 VYININFGEKDLVKDSEG
-1894 SQEESKPQVDKSQL
+1894 ESKPQVDKSEL
-1908 RDLVA
+1908 RNLVA

-1921 KYTQESKSN
+1921 KYTQESRSN
-1930 LLRALDAANQV
+1930 LLTALDAANQV
-1941 LSDVNAN
+1941 LSDANAK
-1948 ETDVNGALEQL
+1948 ETDVNRVLDQL
-1959 KQAKSALVE
+1959 KQAKNALVE
-1968 NKTNPQVEKANKEEL
+1968 NKTNPPVEEVNKDEL
-1983 RAKINEAEAKAE
+1983 RAKIKEAEGK

-2002 ASFNNLKTK
+2002 ASFNKLKNK
-2011 LNEAKNILNK
+2011 LDEAKNILNK
-2021 TDAKQGEVDTAKAN
+2021 TDAKQEEVNAAKTN
-2035 LENAINGLE
+2035 LENAIKGLE

-2049 APSQVDKSGL
+2049 APKQVDKSGL
-2059 QDLIR
+2059 QDLISK
-2064 RANKISTIQYT
+2064 ANKISTFQYT
-2075 NDSVGAFKEALK
+2075 DDSVVDFKEALK
-2087 NANKINKDSNAKQDD
+2087 NAKEINKDTNAKQDD
-2102 VNSAKNRLELAMNNL
+2102 VNSAKNRLELAMKNL

-2129 IVECNRINEDDFE
+2129 IAECNRINEDDFE
-2142 YDYNMREFNKALR
+2142 YDYNMREFKNALR

-2172 YALRNLSI
+2172 NALRNLSI

-2193 LYEVPVSVQKPGGGE
+2193 LYEVPVSVQKPNGGE

-2215 NPRATVEEN
+2215 NPRASVEEN

-2249 YIYDGGSKFAASRGA
+2249 YIYDGGSKFAATRGA

-2300 SGARETKTSNNNFFN
+2300 GGARETKKSNNNFFN
-2315 NMAPNRKIELPK
+2315 NEAPNRRIELPK
-2327 KVDKNKKVEE
+2327 KVDENKKVEE
-2337 KKNIENKLNNSTQF
+2337 KKNIENKSNNSTQF
-2351 TDTKG
+2351 NDTKG

-2370 YFYGLS
+2370 YFAGLS

-2383 KSITRGQFV
+2383 KAITRGQFV

-2448 REEMS
+2448 REEMA

-2465 NLNTKGKTN
+2465 NLNAKGKTN
-2474 AFKDE
+2474 TFKDDA
-2479 EKIQGWAKDSVKEM
+2479 KIQGWAKDSVKEM
-2493 ARLGLVSGMGDGNFA
+2493 ARLGLVSGMGDGSFA
-2508 PKAPF
+2508 PKSQF

>member
-154 EDGDYSLKNNFK
+154 EDGDYSLRNNFK

-178 NQNKYQMTGE
+178 NQNKYQMTEE

-219 LSNIKSMLV
+219 LSTIKSMLV

-234 DIIASLESSKKDVN
+234 DIIAQLDSSTKDVN
-248 QKELIAI
+248 QTRLIAI

-281 KTGPFGIDIN
+281 RTGPFGIDIN

-303 RYGERTK
+303 LYGERTK

-394 DSGFY
+394 DSGFF

-410 KYREYLDELEKTAAD
+410 NYREYLDELEKTAAD

-452 KLEKLVKL
+452 KLQKLVKL
-460 AGKYDPQYYTEVTY
+460 AGKYDPKYYTEVTY

-486 WIKRN
+486 WIERN

-513 GLEAKPGMTPPAI
+513 GLQAKPGITPPAI
-526 NEEDGNKKENEEVYE
+526 NEEDGNKEKKEEVYE
-541 VQVKEVNNPKLK
+541 VQVKEVNNDNLR
-553 PLLDTKVKYY
+553 PLLDKSVKYY

-569 ILGFKKVDGN
+569 VLGFKKVGGN

-585 YSDPNFNTKL
+585 YSDANFGIKQ

-602 GKDDGHDIIKE
+602 GIEENHDIVKE

-619 SVFSNSIYVYA
+619 NVFSNSIYVYA
-630 KYYNGSMMGI
+630 KYYNASRMGI
-640 EDLNNI
+640 ENLDNI

-660 EAEEKEEFSKE
+660 EAEEKEELSKE

-681 QNSNEKT
+681 QNSSEKT
-688 YMEKYISPK
+688 YMEKYIYQK
-697 AIYDPVNKKIKFLS
+697 AIYDPVNKKIKFLA

-722 YVKDIQSTIK
+722 YVKDIQSSIK

-755 VGFVP
+755 KGFVP

-767 DIDKDEKIVVSADVY
+767 DIDKDDKIVVSTDVY
-782 DSGSSKKDKMEH
+782 DFGSSNKDKMEH
-794 DSIWIYV
+794 DTIWIYV
-801 KNSKRKTTR
+801 KNSKRKTSK

-845 KNIIRGN
+845 KNIVRGN

-860 KNNPTPQEEKTVNIR
+860 KNNPTPQEEKTVNIK
-875 NTIED
+875 NTIEV
-880 LLNRVGTVDENTK
+880 LLNKVGTIDENTN

-913 EPWVDFKNALEF
+913 EPWVDYKNALEF
-925 EESISKYEATGRF
+925 EGSISKYEATGKF
-938 TSESINEAK
+938 TAESINEAK
-947 QTLKNLKADKPMTLE
+947 QTLNNLKADKPMTLE

-972 RIYDKLRLSPKK
+972 RIYDKLRLKPEK

-999 DKYSSNSLKELDE
+999 DKYSSNSLKALDE

-1023 YKGPNG
+1023 YKGQNG
-1029 VVKYKVYKS
+1029 IVKYKVYKS

-1045 MTKSPNLKEYK
+1045 MTKSPDLKEYK
-1056 ESNLKPFEGNFVEEN
+1056 DSNLKPFEGNFVEEK

-1105 DQLLAKIEE
+1105 DELLAKIEE
-1114 AEKLEQGKRS
+1114 AEKLEKGKKS
-1124 KLAFQKLRAAIE
+1124 KLAFQELQAAID
-1136 EAKDKQFSEDQTE
+1136 EAKTKQFSEDQTE
-1149 IDKAKD
+1149 TDKAKD
-1155 KLAYA
+1155 KLVAA
-1160 INKFKNSPE
+1160 ISKFKNSPE
-1169 INVDELVAVI
+1169 ISVDELQAVI

-1195 QKLIDEIN
+1195 QKLIDEIS

-1213 QEIIDNAKNALEK
+1213 QETINNAKNALEK

-1231 ENSDDVND
+1231 EESADEIDA
-1239 VSESDL
+1239 SETDL

-1276 NGKDFIEV
+1276 NGKDFVEV

-1302 PQQNRQRVF
+1302 PQQNLPRVF
-1311 GAVTEVKYED
+1311 GAVIEVKYED
-1321 NGQMKL
+1321 KGQMKL

-1334 KITVGTQEVNS
+1334 KITVGTREVDS

-1352 VTDGQKDIKLNLK
+1352 VTEGQKDVKVNLR
-1365 YYADLRG
+1365 YYADLMG
-1372 DGQGAG
+1372 NGQGAG
-1378 YHNPDARL
+1378 EHNPDARL
-1386 RIDWKS
+1386 RIDWNS
-1392 KLDGFNNNEYNVDKG
+1392 KVDGFNNNEYNVDKG

-1428 LKTKMQE
+1428 LKNKMQE

-1447 ASNQADIEK
+1447 ASSQEDVKK
-1456 AYKDLAKAAEAIG
+1456 AYENLAKAAEAIV
-1469 IAYNLIKTEIVQAE
+1469 IANNLIKTEIVQAE

-1502 VKELIENTKSELKV
+1502 VKDLIENTKSELKV
-1516 ASDVEK
+1516 ASEVEK

-1536 LRYDMTE
+1536 LRYDMTD

-1557 NKIKAEEKA
+1557 NKVKAEEKD
-1566 SLQASIDEAKSY
+1566 SLQAAINEAKSY
-1578 IKDQDSKGTRAGDKR
+1578 ITEHDSKGTRAGDKR
-1593 AELTSKINE
+1593 AELTSNIDK
-1602 LIAQSK
+1602 LIAKSK
-1608 KKEEPEVLDKTSLD
+1608 TNEGQEVLDKSSLD

-1632 NANKKQEAYNKL
+1632 KANKKQEAFNKL
-1644 QQAIHEVENSKDSI
+1644 QNIISEVENSKDSI

-1665 AAIAKLDSAISEF
+1665 AAVAKLDSAISEF
-1678 KNSEDE
+1678 NNSEDE
-1684 VKLNKEALQEKI
+1684 VKLNKDALQEKI
-1696 REAVGLPKEGKSA
+1696 REAEGLSKEGKSE

-1729 ITQEDITKAL
+1729 VTQEDITKAL

-1746 ESFNNVKAPEAKAEK
+1746 ESFNKAKEPEAKVEK
-1761 AKYNVP
+1761 AIYKVP
-1767 VAFESKSSGGPLKMA
+1767 VKFTRTSGEDLPMG
-1782 GDTIVNEAVLE
+1782 GDTLVETATLE
-1793 VNGKT
+1793 VNGDV
-1798 KKLTITLIPSSQEGF
+1798 KKLRIKLQVSPTLDA
-1813 TKGSYITSLTKGEN
+1813 YIERLSVSKEDNTE
-1827 DSEPIGEAIM
+1827 IGESV
-1837 TDAPDGNK
+1837 PSPEGN
-1845 RPGQYIIDVS
+1845 RPAEYLIDVS
-1855 DYDIESNIQ
+1855 HKDTDSIENILVG
-1864 IPAGL
+1864 I
-1869 SAKGMPFTVG
+1869 KVNKMPMKVEA
-1879 VYININFGEKSLVPG
+1879 YINANFAAKTLVEG
-1894 SQEESKPQVDKSQL
+1894 SQGESKPQIDKSQL
-1908 RDLVA
+1908 RNLVA

-1930 LLRALDAANQV
+1930 LLTALDAANHV
-1941 LSDVNAN
+1941 LSDDNATD
-1948 ETDVNGALEQL
+1948 TDVNSVLDQL
-1959 KQAKSALVE
+1959 KQAKNALVE
-1968 NKTNPQVEKANKEEL
+1968 NKTNPQVEVVNKDEL
-1983 RAKINEAEAKAE
+1983 RAKINEAEAK
-1995 NAQEYTE
+1995 NAQEFTE
-2002 ASFNNLKTK
+2002 DSFNNLKTK
-2011 LNEAKNILNK
+2011 LNEAKKILNK
-2021 TDAKQGEVDTAKAN
+2021 ADAKQAEVNTAKTN
-2035 LENAINGLE
+2035 LENAIKGLV

-2049 APSQVDKSGL
+2049 APKQVNKSEL

-2075 NDSVGAFKEALK
+2075 DDSVEAFKEALK
-2087 NANKINKDSNAKQDD
+2087 NANKIYKDSNAKQED

-2129 IVECNRINEDDFE
+2129 IAECNRIDEKDFE

-2155 DAKDVYNSSS
+2155 DAKEVYNSSN

-2172 YALRNLSI
+2172 NALRNLSI

-2193 LYEVPVSVQKPGGGE
+2193 LYEVPVSVQKPSGGE

-2244 GVDTL
+2244 GVDSL
-2249 YIYDGGSKFAASRGA
+2249 YIYDGGSKFAATRGA

-2276 TSQRVSFKV
+2276 TSQRVSFNV
-2285 SVMPSDQDAILMFSW
+2285 SAMPSAQDAVLMFSW
-2300 SGARETKTSNNNFFN
+2300 GGARETKTSNNNFFS

-2327 KVDKNKKVEE
+2327 KVDENKKVEE

-2351 TDTKG
+2351 NDTKG

-2448 REEMS
+2448 REEMA

-2458 FLKVSGK
+2458 FLKLSGK
-2465 NLNTKGKTN
+2465 NLNAKGKAN
-2474 AFKDE
+2474 GFKDN
-2479 EKIQGWAKDSVKEM
+2479 EKIQGWAKDSVNEM

-2508 PKAPF
+2508 PKSPF

>member
-154 EDGDYSLKNNFK
+154 EDGDYSLRNNFK

-178 NQNKYQMTGE
+178 NQNKYQMTEE

-219 LSNIKSMLV
+219 LSTIKSMLV

-234 DIIASLESSKKDVN
+234 DIIAQLDSSTKDVN
-248 QKELIAI
+248 QTRLIAI

-281 KTGPFGIDIN
+281 RTGPFGIDIN

-303 RYGERTK
+303 LYGERTK

-358 SMTEALKY
+358 SMTETLKY

-394 DSGFY
+394 DSGFF

-410 KYREYLDELEKTAAD
+410 NYREYLDELEKTAAD

-452 KLEKLVKL
+452 KLQKLVKL
-460 AGKYDPQYYTEVTY
+460 AGKYDPKYYTEVTY

-486 WIKRN
+486 WIERN

-513 GLEAKPGMTPPAI
+513 GLQAKPGITPPAI
-526 NEEDGNKKENEEVYE
+526 NEEDGNKEKKEEVYE
-541 VQVKEVNNPKLK
+541 VQVKEVNNDNLR
-553 PLLDTKVKYY
+553 PLLDKSVKYY

-569 ILGFKKVDGN
+569 VLGFKKVGGN

-585 YSDPNFNTKL
+585 YSDANFGIKQ

-602 GKDDGHDIIKE
+602 GIEENHDIVKE

-619 SVFSNSIYVYA
+619 NVFSNSIYVYA
-630 KYYNGSMMGI
+630 KYYNASRMGI
-640 EDLNNI
+640 ENLDNI

-660 EAEEKEEFSKE
+660 EAEEKEELSKE

-681 QNSNEKT
+681 QNSSEKT
-688 YMEKYISPK
+688 YMEKYIYQK
-697 AIYDPVNKKIKFLS
+697 AIYDPVNKKIKFLA

-722 YVKDIQSTIK
+722 YVKDIQSSIK

-755 VGFVP
+755 KGFVP

-767 DIDKDEKIVVSADVY
+767 DIDKDDKIVVSTDVY
-782 DSGSSKKDKMEH
+782 DFGSSNKDKMEH
-794 DSIWIYV
+794 DTIWIYV
-801 KNSKRKTTR
+801 KNSKRKTSK

-845 KNIIRGN
+845 KNIVRGN

-860 KNNPTPQEEKTVNIR
+860 KNNPTPQEEKTVNIK
-875 NTIED
+875 NTIEV
-880 LLNRVGTVDENTK
+880 LLNKVGTIDENTN

-913 EPWVDFKNALEF
+913 EPWVDYKNALEF
-925 EESISKYEATGRF
+925 EDSISKYEATGKF
-938 TSESINEAK
+938 TAESINEAK
-947 QTLKNLKADKPMTLE
+947 QTLNNLKADKPMTLE

-972 RIYDKLRLSPKK
+972 RIYDKLRLKPEK

-999 DKYSSNSLKELDE
+999 DKYSSNSLKALDE

-1023 YKGPNG
+1023 YKGQNG
-1029 VVKYKVYKS
+1029 IVKYKVYKS

-1045 MTKSPNLKEYK
+1045 MTKSPDLKEYK
-1056 ESNLKPFEGNFVEEN
+1056 DSNLKPFEGNFVEEK

-1105 DQLLAKIEE
+1105 DELLAKIEE
-1114 AEKLEQGKRS
+1114 AEKLEKGKKS
-1124 KLAFQKLRAAIE
+1124 KLAFQELQAAID
-1136 EAKDKQFSEDQTE
+1136 EAKTKQFSEDQTE
-1149 IDKAKD
+1149 TDKAKD
-1155 KLAYA
+1155 KLVAA
-1160 INKFKNSPE
+1160 ISKFKNSPE
-1169 INVDELVAVI
+1169 ISVDELQAVI

-1195 QKLIDEIN
+1195 QKLIDEIS

-1213 QEIIDNAKNALEK
+1213 QETINNAKNALEK

-1231 ENSDDVND
+1231 EESADEIDA
-1239 VSESDL
+1239 SETDL

-1276 NGKDFIEV
+1276 NGKDFVEV

-1302 PQQNRQRVF
+1302 PQQNLPRVF
-1311 GAVTEVKYED
+1311 GAVIEVKYED
-1321 NGQMKL
+1321 KGQMKL

-1334 KITVGTQEVNS
+1334 KITVGTREVNS

-1352 VTDGQKDIKLNLK
+1352 VTEGQKDVKVNLR
-1365 YYADLRG
+1365 YYADLMG
-1372 DGQGAG
+1372 NGQGAG
-1378 YHNPDARL
+1378 EHNPDARL
-1386 RIDWKS
+1386 RIDWNS
-1392 KLDGFNNNEYNVDKG
+1392 KVDGFNNNEYNVDKG

-1428 LKTKMQE
+1428 LKNKMQE

-1447 ASNQADIEK
+1447 ASSQEDVKK
-1456 AYKDLAKAAEAIG
+1456 AYENLAKAAEAIV
-1469 IAYNLIKTEIVQAE
+1469 IANNLIKTEIVQAE

-1502 VKELIENTKSELKV
+1502 VKDLIENTKSELKV
-1516 ASDVEK
+1516 ASEVEK

-1536 LRYDMTE
+1536 LRYDMTD

-1557 NKIKAEEKA
+1557 NKVKAEEKD
-1566 SLQASIDEAKSY
+1566 SLQAAINEAKSY
-1578 IKDQDSKGTRAGDKR
+1578 ITEHDSKGTRAGDKR
-1593 AELTSKINE
+1593 AELTSNIDK
-1602 LIAQSK
+1602 LIAKSK
-1608 KKEEPEVLDKTSLD
+1608 TNEGQEVLDKSSLD

-1632 NANKKQEAYNKL
+1632 KANKKQEAFNKL
-1644 QQAIHEVENSKDSI
+1644 QNIISEVENSKDSI

-1665 AAIAKLDSAISEF
+1665 AAVAKLDSAISEF
-1678 KNSEDE
+1678 NNSEDE
-1684 VKLNKEALQEKI
+1684 VKLNKDALQEKI
-1696 REAVGLPKEGKSA
+1696 REAEGLSKEGKSE

-1729 ITQEDITKAL
+1729 VTQEDITKAL

-1746 ESFNNVKAPEAKAEK
+1746 ESFNKAKEPEAKVEK
-1761 AKYNVP
+1761 AIYKVP
-1767 VAFESKSSGGPLKMA
+1767 VKFTRTSGEDLPMG
-1782 GDTIVNEAVLE
+1782 GDTLVETATLE
-1793 VNGKT
+1793 VNGDV
-1798 KKLTITLIPSSQEGF
+1798 KKLRIKLQVSPTLDA
-1813 TKGSYITSLTKGEN
+1813 YIEILSVSKEDNTE
-1827 DSEPIGEAIM
+1827 IGESV
-1837 TDAPDGNK
+1837 PSPEGN
-1845 RPGQYIIDVS
+1845 RPAEYLIDVS
-1855 DYDIESNIQ
+1855 HKDTDSIENILVG
-1864 IPAGL
+1864 I
-1869 SAKGMPFTVG
+1869 KVNKMPMKVEA
-1879 VYININFGEKSLVPG
+1879 YINANFAAKTLVEG
-1894 SQEESKPQVDKSQL
+1894 SQGESKPQIDKSQL
-1908 RDLVA
+1908 RNLVA

-1930 LLRALDAANQV
+1930 LLTALDAANHV
-1941 LSDVNAN
+1941 LSDDNATD
-1948 ETDVNGALEQL
+1948 TDVNSVLDQL
-1959 KQAKSALVE
+1959 KQAKNALVE
-1968 NKTNPQVEKANKEEL
+1968 NKTNPQVEVVNKDEL
-1983 RAKINEAEAKAE
+1983 RAKINEAEAK
-1995 NAQEYTE
+1995 NAQEFTE
-2002 ASFNNLKTK
+2002 DSFNNLKTK
-2011 LNEAKNILNK
+2011 LNEAKKILNK
-2021 TDAKQGEVDTAKAN
+2021 ADAKQAEVNTAKTN
-2035 LENAINGLE
+2035 LENAIKGLV

-2049 APSQVDKSGL
+2049 APKQVNKSEL

-2075 NDSVGAFKEALK
+2075 DDSVEAFKEALK
-2087 NANKINKDSNAKQDD
+2087 NANKIYKDSNAKQED

-2129 IVECNRINEDDFE
+2129 IAECNRIDEKDFE

-2155 DAKDVYNSSS
+2155 DAKEVYNSSN

-2172 YALRNLSI
+2172 NALRNLSI

-2193 LYEVPVSVQKPGGGE
+2193 LYEVPVSVQKPSGGE

-2244 GVDTL
+2244 GVDSL
-2249 YIYDGGSKFAASRGA
+2249 YIYDGGSKFAATRGA

-2276 TSQRVSFKV
+2276 TSQRVSFNV
-2285 SVMPSDQDAILMFSW
+2285 SAMPSAQDAVLMFSW
-2300 SGARETKTSNNNFFN
+2300 GGARETKTSNNNFFS

-2327 KVDKNKKVEE
+2327 KVDENKKVEE

-2351 TDTKG
+2351 NDTKG

-2448 REEMS
+2448 REEMA

-2458 FLKVSGK
+2458 FLKLSGK
-2465 NLNTKGKTN
+2465 NLNAKGKTN
-2474 AFKDE
+2474 AFKDN
-2479 EKIQGWAKDSVKEM
+2479 EKIQGWAKDSVNEM

-2508 PKAPF
+2508 PKSPF

>member
-141 LALYAISSDNSLQ
+141 LALYAISNDNSLQ

-188 EIPEITDLLGEGE
+188 DIPEITDLLGEGE

-219 LSNIKSMLV
+219 LSTIKSMLV

-234 DIIASLESSKKDVN
+234 DIIAQLDSSTKDVN
-248 QKELIAI
+248 QTRLIAI

-281 KTGPFGIDIN
+281 RTGPFGIDIN

-303 RYGERTK
+303 RYGEKTK

-347 KLQELR
+347 KLQSLR

-410 KYREYLDELEKTAAD
+410 KYREYLDELERTAAD

-452 KLEKLVKL
+452 KLEKLVEL
-460 AGKYDPQYYTEVTY
+460 AGKYESQYYTEESY
-474 GKMLTAKGEADE
+474 GEMLVAKGRADK

-513 GLEAKPGMTPPAI
+513 GLQAKPGMTPPAI
-526 NEEDGNKKENEEVYE
+526 NEENGNKKENEEVYE
-541 VQVKEVNNPKLK
+541 VKVTEVYNEKLR

-569 ILGFKKVDGN
+569 VLGFKKVGGN

-585 YSDPNFNTKL
+585 YSDANFGIKQ
-595 GEIISTD
+595 GEMISTD

-619 SVFSNSIYVYA
+619 SVFSNSIYVNA
-630 KYYNGSMMGI
+630 KYYSKSMMGI
-640 EDLNNI
+640 EDVNNI

-671 PYEVSFECKN
+671 PYEVSFKCKN

-697 AIYDPVNKKIKFLS
+697 AIYDPVNKKIKFLA
-711 TPEIEGNIVKS
+711 TPEIEGTLVKS
-722 YVKDIQSTIK
+722 YVKDIQSSIK
-732 GILDSVPNKKEEMT
+732 GILTSVPNIKEEMT
-746 ILNPQGNQE
+746 ILDPQGKQK

-767 DIDKDEKIVVSADVY
+767 DIDKDEKIVVTADVY
-782 DSGSSKKDKMEH
+782 DFGSSKKNKMEL

-801 KNSKRKTTR
+801 KNSKRKTTK

-825 YLRDDYN
+825 YLREDYN

-860 KNNPTPQEEKTVNIR
+860 KANSTPQEEKTVNIR

-913 EPWVDFKNALEF
+913 EPWVDYKNALEF
-925 EESISKYEATGRF
+925 EDSISKYEATGRF

-947 QTLKNLKADKPMTLE
+947 QTLNKLKADKPMNLE

-972 RIYDKLRLSPKK
+972 RIYDKLRLNPEK

-999 DKYSSNSLKELDE
+999 DKYSSNSLKALDE

-1045 MTKSPNLKEYK
+1045 MTKSPSLKEYK
-1056 ESNLKPFEGNFVEEN
+1056 ESNLKAFEGNFVEEN

-1105 DQLLAKIEE
+1105 DELLAKIEE

-1124 KLAFQKLRAAIE
+1124 KLAFQELKDALE
-1136 EAKDKQFSEDQTE
+1136 DAKTKQFSEDQTE
-1149 IDKAKD
+1149 IDQAKD
-1155 KLAYA
+1155 KLAAA
-1160 INKFKNSPE
+1160 INKFNKSPE
-1169 INVDELVAVI
+1169 IRVDELEAVI
-1179 SKAEKINKN
+1179 SKAEKISRN

-1195 QKLIDEIN
+1195 QKLLDEID
-1203 KAKEALKSES
+1203 KAKKALKSGS
-1213 QEIIDNAKNALEK
+1213 QETIDNAKKALEK
-1226 AIKDF
+1226 AINDF

-1239 VSESDL
+1239 ASESDL
-1245 RTVNVK
+1245 RTINVK

-1276 NGKDFIEV
+1276 NGRDYVEI

-1334 KITVGTQEVNS
+1334 KITVGTQEVDS

-1386 RIDWKS
+1386 RIDWHS
-1392 KLDGFNNNEYNVDKG
+1392 ELNGFNNNEYNVDKG

-1428 LKTKMQE
+1428 LKNKMQE

-1447 ASNQADIEK
+1447 ASSQADVEK

-1566 SLQASIDEAKSY
+1566 SLQAAIDEAKSY

-1593 AELTSKINE
+1593 AELTSKINK

-1608 KKEEPEVLDKTSLD
+1608 KKEEPEVLDKSSLD

-1644 QQAIHEVENSKDSI
+1644 QQAIKEVESSKDSI

-1665 AAIAKLDSAISEF
+1665 AALAKLDSAISEF
-1678 KNSEDE
+1678 NNSEDE
-1684 VKLNKEALQEKI
+1684 VKLNKEALEEKI
-1696 REAVGLPKEGKSA
+1696 REAEGLSKEGKSQE
-1709 DAISNLEAA
+1709 AISNLEAA

-1746 ESFNNVKAPEAKAEK
+1746 ESFNKAKAPEPKVKKAI
-1761 AKYNVP
+1761 YNVP
-1767 VAFESKSSGGPLKMA
+1767 VKFIKTNGEDLDMG
-1782 GDTIVNEAVLE
+1782 GDTLLETATLE
-1793 VNGKT
+1793 VNGDV
-1798 KKLTITLIPSSQEGF
+1798 KKLRIKLQVSPTLDA
-1813 TKGSYITSLTKGEN
+1813 YIEKLSVSKTDDTE
-1827 DSEPIGEAIM
+1827 IGE
-1837 TDAPDGNK
+1837 PVLSPEGN
-1845 RPGQYIIDVS
+1845 RPAEYLIDVS
-1855 DYDIESNIQ
+1855 DKDTDAIENILVG
-1864 IPAGL
+1864 I
-1869 SAKGMPFTVG
+1869 KVNRMPKKVEA
-1879 VYININFGEKSLVPG
+1879 YINADFANKTPVEG
-1894 SQEESKPQVDKSQL
+1894 SQEESKPQIDKSQL
-1908 RDLVA
+1908 RNLVA

-1930 LLRALDAANQV
+1930 LLTALDAADHV
-1941 LSDVNAN
+1941 LSDDNATD
-1948 ETDVNGALEQL
+1948 TDVNSVLDQL
-1959 KQAKSALVE
+1959 KQAKNALVE
-1968 NKTNPQVEKANKEEL
+1968 NKTNPQVEVVNKDEL
-1983 RAKINEAEAKAE
+1983 RAKIEEAEAK
-1995 NAQEYTE
+1995 NAQEFTE
-2002 ASFNNLKTK
+2002 DSFNNLKTK
-2011 LNEAKNILNK
+2011 LNEAKKILNK
-2021 TDAKQGEVDTAKAN
+2021 ADAKQAEVNTAKTN
-2035 LENAINGLE
+2035 LENAIKGLV

-2049 APSQVDKSGL
+2049 APKQVNKSEL

-2075 NDSVGAFKEALK
+2075 DDSVVAFKKALK

-2102 VNSAKNRLELAMNNL
+2102 VNSAKNRLEHAMNNL

-2129 IVECNRINEDDFE
+2129 IAECNRINEDDFE

-2165 SNQDQVD
+2165 SDQDQVD
-2172 YALRNLSI
+2172 NALENLSI

-2193 LYEVPVSVQKPGGGE
+2193 LYEVPVSVQKPNGGE

-2215 NPRATVEEN
+2215 NPRASVEEN

-2249 YIYDGGSKFAASRGA
+2249 YIYDGGSKFAATRGA
-2264 NGTFSWTSNSKV
+2264 NGTFSWASNSKV

-2300 SGARETKTSNNNFFN
+2300 GGARETKKSNNNFFN
-2315 NMAPNRKIELPK
+2315 NEAPNRKIELPK
-2327 KVDKNKKVEE
+2327 KDDENKKVEE
-2337 KKNIENKLNNSTQF
+2337 KKNIENKSNNSTQF
-2351 TDTKG
+2351 NDTKG

-2370 YFYGLS
+2370 YFAGLS

-2383 KSITRGQFV
+2383 KAITRGQFV

-2439 NFAPDKELT
+2439 KFAPDKELT
-2448 REEMS
+2448 REEMA

-2465 NLNTKGKTN
+2465 NLNAKGKTN
-2474 AFKDE
+2474 AFKDDA
-2479 EKIQGWAKDSVKEM
+2479 KIQGWAKDSVKEM
-2493 ARLGLVSGMGDGNFA
+2493 ARLGLVSGMGDDNFA
-2508 PKAPF
+2508 PKSPF

>member
-154 EDGDYSLKNNFK
+154 EDGDYSLRNNFK

-178 NQNKYQMTGE
+178 NQNKYQMTEE

-219 LSNIKSMLV
+219 LSTIKSMLV

-234 DIIASLESSKKDVN
+234 DIIAQLDSSTKDVN
-248 QKELIAI
+248 QTRLIAI

-281 KTGPFGIDIN
+281 RTGPFGIDIN

-303 RYGERTK
+303 LYGERTK

-394 DSGFY
+394 DSGFF

-410 KYREYLDELEKTAAD
+410 NYREYLDELEKTAAD

-452 KLEKLVKL
+452 KLQKLVKL
-460 AGKYDPQYYTEVTY
+460 AGKYDPKYYTEVTY

-486 WIKRN
+486 WIERN

-513 GLEAKPGMTPPAI
+513 GLQAKPGITPPAI
-526 NEEDGNKKENEEVYE
+526 NEEDGNKEKKEEVYE
-541 VQVKEVNNPKLK
+541 VQVKEVNNDNLR
-553 PLLDTKVKYY
+553 PLLDKSVKYY

-569 ILGFKKVDGN
+569 VLGFKKVGGN

-585 YSDPNFNTKL
+585 YSDANFGIKQ

-602 GKDDGHDIIKE
+602 GIEENHDIVKE

-619 SVFSNSIYVYA
+619 NVFSNSIYVYA
-630 KYYNGSMMGI
+630 KYYNASRMGI
-640 EDLNNI
+640 ENLDNI

-660 EAEEKEEFSKE
+660 EAEEKEELSKE

-681 QNSNEKT
+681 QNSSEKT
-688 YMEKYISPK
+688 YMEKYIYQK
-697 AIYDPVNKKIKFLS
+697 AIYDPVNKKIKFLA

-722 YVKDIQSTIK
+722 YVKDIQSSIK

-755 VGFVP
+755 KGFVP

-767 DIDKDEKIVVSADVY
+767 DIDKDDKIVVSTDVY
-782 DSGSSKKDKMEH
+782 DFGSSNKDKMEH
-794 DSIWIYV
+794 DTIWIYV
-801 KNSKRKTTR
+801 KNSKRKTSK

-845 KNIIRGN
+845 KNIVRGN

-860 KNNPTPQEEKTVNIR
+860 KNNPTPQEEKTVNIK
-875 NTIED
+875 NTIEV
-880 LLNRVGTVDENTK
+880 LLNKVGTIDENTN

-913 EPWVDFKNALEF
+913 EPWVDYKNALEF
-925 EESISKYEATGRF
+925 EDSISKYEATGKF
-938 TSESINEAK
+938 TAESINEAK
-947 QTLKNLKADKPMTLE
+947 QTLNNLKADKPMTLE

-972 RIYDKLRLSPKK
+972 RIYDKLRLKPEK

-999 DKYSSNSLKELDE
+999 DKYSSNSLKALDE

-1023 YKGPNG
+1023 YKGQNG
-1029 VVKYKVYKS
+1029 IVKYKVYKS

-1045 MTKSPNLKEYK
+1045 MTKSPDLKEYK
-1056 ESNLKPFEGNFVEEN
+1056 DSNLKPFEGNFVEEK

-1105 DQLLAKIEE
+1105 DELLAKIEE
-1114 AEKLEQGKRS
+1114 AEKLEKGKKS
-1124 KLAFQKLRAAIE
+1124 KLAFQELQAAID
-1136 EAKDKQFSEDQTE
+1136 EAKTKQFSEDQTE
-1149 IDKAKD
+1149 TDKAKD
-1155 KLAYA
+1155 KLVAA
-1160 INKFKNSPE
+1160 ISKFKNSPE
-1169 INVDELVAVI
+1169 ISVDELQAVI

-1195 QKLIDEIN
+1195 QKLIDEIS

-1213 QEIIDNAKNALEK
+1213 QETINNAKNALEK

-1231 ENSDDVND
+1231 EESADEIDA
-1239 VSESDL
+1239 SETDL

-1276 NGKDFIEV
+1276 NGKDFVEV

-1302 PQQNRQRVF
+1302 PQQNLPRVF
-1311 GAVTEVKYED
+1311 GAVIEVKYED
-1321 NGQMKL
+1321 KGQMKL

-1334 KITVGTQEVNS
+1334 KITVGTREVNS

-1352 VTDGQKDIKLNLK
+1352 VTEGQKDVKVNLR
-1365 YYADLRG
+1365 YYADLMG
-1372 DGQGAG
+1372 NGQGAG
-1378 YHNPDARL
+1378 EHNPDARL
-1386 RIDWKS
+1386 RIDWNS
-1392 KLDGFNNNEYNVDKG
+1392 KVDGFNNNEYNVDKG

-1428 LKTKMQE
+1428 LKNKMQE

-1447 ASNQADIEK
+1447 ASSQEDVKK
-1456 AYKDLAKAAEAIG
+1456 AYENLAKAAEAIV
-1469 IAYNLIKTEIVQAE
+1469 IANNLIKTEIVQAE

-1502 VKELIENTKSELKV
+1502 VKDLIENTKSELKV
-1516 ASDVEK
+1516 ASEVEK

-1536 LRYDMTE
+1536 LRYDMTD

-1557 NKIKAEEKA
+1557 NKVKAEEKD
-1566 SLQASIDEAKSY
+1566 SLQAAINEAKSY
-1578 IKDQDSKGTRAGDKR
+1578 ITEHDSKGTRAGDKR
-1593 AELTSKINE
+1593 AELTSNIDK
-1602 LIAQSK
+1602 LIAKSK
-1608 KKEEPEVLDKTSLD
+1608 TNEGQEVLDKSSLD

-1632 NANKKQEAYNKL
+1632 KANKKQEAFNKL
-1644 QQAIHEVENSKDSI
+1644 QNIISEVENSKDSI

-1665 AAIAKLDSAISEF
+1665 AAVAKLDSAISEF
-1678 KNSEDE
+1678 NNSEDE
-1684 VKLNKEALQEKI
+1684 VKLNKDALQEKI
-1696 REAVGLPKEGKSA
+1696 REAEGLSKEGKSE

-1729 ITQEDITKAL
+1729 VTQEDITKAL

-1746 ESFNNVKAPEAKAEK
+1746 ESFNKAKEPEAKVEK
-1761 AKYNVP
+1761 AIYKVP
-1767 VAFESKSSGGPLKMA
+1767 VKFTRTSGEDLPMG
-1782 GDTIVNEAVLE
+1782 GDTLVETATLE
-1793 VNGKT
+1793 VNGDV
-1798 KKLTITLIPSSQEGF
+1798 KKLRIKLQVSPTLDA
-1813 TKGSYITSLTKGEN
+1813 YIERLSVSKEDNTE
-1827 DSEPIGEAIM
+1827 IGESV
-1837 TDAPDGNK
+1837 PSPEGN
-1845 RPGQYIIDVS
+1845 RPAEYLIDVS
-1855 DYDIESNIQ
+1855 HKDTDSIENILVG
-1864 IPAGL
+1864 I
-1869 SAKGMPFTVG
+1869 KVNKMPMKVEA
-1879 VYININFGEKSLVPG
+1879 YINANFAAKTLVEG
-1894 SQEESKPQVDKSQL
+1894 SQGESKPQIDKSQL
-1908 RDLVA
+1908 RNLVA

-1930 LLRALDAANQV
+1930 LLTALDAANHV
-1941 LSDVNAN
+1941 LSDDNATD
-1948 ETDVNGALEQL
+1948 TDVNSVLDQL
-1959 KQAKSALVE
+1959 KQAKNALVE
-1968 NKTNPQVEKANKEEL
+1968 NKTNPQVEVVNKDEL
-1983 RAKINEAEAKAE
+1983 RAKINEAEAK
-1995 NAQEYTE
+1995 NAQEFTE
-2002 ASFNNLKTK
+2002 DSFNNLKTK
-2011 LNEAKNILNK
+2011 LNEAKKILNK
-2021 TDAKQGEVDTAKAN
+2021 ADAKQAEVNTAKTN
-2035 LENAINGLE
+2035 LENAIKGLV

-2049 APSQVDKSGL
+2049 APKQVNKSEL

-2075 NDSVGAFKEALK
+2075 DDSVEAFKEALK
-2087 NANKINKDSNAKQDD
+2087 NANKIYKDSNAKQED

-2129 IVECNRINEDDFE
+2129 IAECNRIDEKDFE

-2155 DAKDVYNSSS
+2155 DAKEVYNSSN

-2172 YALRNLSI
+2172 NALRNLSI

-2193 LYEVPVSVQKPGGGE
+2193 LYEVPVSVQKPSGGE

-2244 GVDTL
+2244 GVDSL
-2249 YIYDGGSKFAASRGA
+2249 YIYDGGSKFAATRGA

-2276 TSQRVSFKV
+2276 TSQRVSFNV
-2285 SVMPSDQDAILMFSW
+2285 SAMPSAQDAVLMFSW
-2300 SGARETKTSNNNFFN
+2300 GGARETKTSNNNFFS

-2327 KVDKNKKVEE
+2327 KVDENKKVEE

-2351 TDTKG
+2351 NDTKG

-2448 REEMS
+2448 REEMA

-2458 FLKVSGK
+2458 FLKLSGK
-2465 NLNTKGKTN
+2465 NLNAKGKTN
-2474 AFKDE
+2474 AFKDN
-2479 EKIQGWAKDSVKEM
+2479 EKIQGWAKDSVNEM

-2508 PKAPF
+2508 PKSPF

>member
-22 SIITMLGSAQPV
+22 SIITMLGTTQPV
-34 FAFTPANDK
+34 FAFTPAKDT

-77 DYRPGIGLEDYEE
+77 NYTPGIGLEDYEE
-90 NDPKDS
+90 NDTKDS

-171 FLSNGDG
+171 YLSNGDG

-188 EIPEITDLLGEGE
+188 DIPEITDLLGEGE

-206 NELELLFVANKNK
+206 NELDLLFVANKSK
-219 LSNIKSMLV
+219 VSNIKSMLV

-234 DIIASLESSKKDVN
+234 DIIAQIESSKKDVN
-248 QKELIAI
+248 QKDLIAI

-270 MTYIDNTGTER
+270 MTYVDNTGTER
-281 KTGPFGIDIN
+281 RTGPFGIDIS
-291 YKNLKKTNDNTK
+291 YKKLKKTNDNTK
-303 RYGERTK
+303 IYGERTK

-347 KLQELR
+347 KLQSLR

-410 KYREYLDELEKTAAD
+410 KYREYLDELERTAAD

-460 AGKYDPQYYTEVTY
+460 AGKYDPQYYTEITY
-474 GKMLTAKGEADE
+474 GELLTAKGKAVE
-486 WIKRN
+486 WIERN

-513 GLEAKPGMTPPAI
+513 GLQAKPGITPPAI
-526 NEEDGNKKENEEVYE
+526 NEEDGNKEKKEEVYE
-541 VQVKEVNNPKLK
+541 VQVKEVYNEKLR

-646 KISLDLDNKKLISG
+646 KISLDLKNKKLISG

-697 AIYDPVNKKIKFLS
+697 AIYDPVNKKIKFLA
-711 TPEIEGNIVKS
+711 TPEMEGNIVKS
-722 YVKDIQSTIK
+722 YVKDIQSAIK

-755 VGFVP
+755 EGFVP

-767 DIDKDEKIVVSADVY
+767 DIDKYDKIVVSADVY
-782 DSGSSKKDKMEH
+782 DSASSKKDKMEH
-794 DSIWIYV
+794 DTIWIYV
-801 KNSKRKTTR
+801 KNSKRKTTK

-825 YLRDDYN
+825 YLREDYN

-837 LPENLVIN
+837 LPEKLLIN
-845 KNIIRGN
+845 KNIVRGN

-860 KNNPTPQEEKTVNIR
+860 KNNPTPQEEKTVNIK

-880 LLNRVGTVDENTK
+880 LLNKVGTIDENTN

-925 EESISKYEATGRF
+925 EDSISKYEATGKF

-947 QTLKNLKADKPMTLE
+947 QTLNNLKADKPMSLE

-972 RIYDKLRLSPKK
+972 RIYDKLRLKPEK

-999 DKYSSNSLKELDE
+999 EKYSSNSLKALDE

-1023 YKGPNG
+1023 YKGQNG
-1029 VVKYKVYKS
+1029 IVKYKVYKS

-1045 MTKSPNLKEYK
+1045 MTKSPDLKEYK
-1056 ESNLKPFEGNFVEEN
+1056 DSNLKPFEGNFVEEN

-1105 DQLLAKIEE
+1105 DELLAKIEE
-1114 AEKLEQGKRS
+1114 AEKLEQGKKS
-1124 KLAFQKLRAAIE
+1124 KLEFQELKDALE
-1136 EAKDKQFSEDQTE
+1136 DAKTKQFSEDQTE
-1149 IDKAKD
+1149 IDQAKD
-1155 KLAYA
+1155 KLAAA
-1160 INKFKNSPE
+1160 INKFNKSPE
-1169 INVDELVAVI
+1169 IRVDELEAVI

-1195 QKLIDEIN
+1195 QKLLDEIE
-1203 KAKEALKSES
+1203 KAKKALKSDS
-1213 QEIIDNAKNALEK
+1213 QETINNAKKALEK
-1226 AIKDF
+1226 AITDF

-1245 RTVNVK
+1245 RTINVK

-1302 PQQNRQRVF
+1302 PQQNLPRVF
-1311 GAVTEVKYED
+1311 GAVIEVKYED
-1321 NGQMKL
+1321 KGQMKL

-1334 KITVGTQEVNS
+1334 KITVGTREVNS

-1352 VTDGQKDIKLNLK
+1352 VTEGQKDVKVNLR
-1365 YYADLRG
+1365 YYADLMG
-1372 DGQGAG
+1372 NGQGAG
-1378 YHNPDARL
+1378 EHNPDARL
-1386 RIDWKS
+1386 RIDWNS
-1392 KLDGFNNNEYNVDKG
+1392 KVDGFNNNEYNVDKG

-1447 ASNQADIEK
+1447 ASSQADVEK

-1536 LRYDMTE
+1536 LRYDMTD

-1566 SLQASIDEAKSY
+1566 SLQAAIDEAKSY

-1593 AELTSKINE
+1593 AELTSKINK

-1608 KKEEPEVLDKTSLD
+1608 KKEEPEVLDKSSLD

-1644 QQAIHEVENSKDSI
+1644 QQAISEVENSKDSI

-1665 AAIAKLDSAISEF
+1665 AALAKLDSAISEF
-1678 KNSEDE
+1678 NNSEDE
-1684 VKLNKEALQEKI
+1684 VKLNKEALEGKI
-1696 REAVGLPKEGKSA
+1696 REAEGLSKEGKSQE
-1709 DAISNLEAA
+1709 AISNLEAA
-1718 INIAKAKMNAA
+1718 INIAKAKMKAA
-1729 ITQEDITKAL
+1729 VTQEDITKAL
-1739 DDLNNAI
+1739 GDLNDAI
-1746 ESFNNVKAPEAKAEK
+1746 ASFNKAKAPEAKVEK
-1761 AKYNVP
+1761 AKYKVP

-1782 GDTIVNEAVLE
+1782 GDTLVNEAVLE
-1793 VNGKT
+1793 VNGNT
-1798 KKLTITLIPSSQEGF
+1798 KKLTITLIPSSQEGL
-1813 TKGSYITSLTKGEN
+1813 TKGSYITSLTKAEN
-1827 DSEPIGEAIM
+1827 DSTPIGEAIM
-1837 TDAPDGNK
+1837 TTAPDGNQ

-1855 DYDIESNIQ
+1855 DYDIEENTQ

-1879 VYININFGEKSLVPG
+1879 VYININFGEKDLVKDSEG
-1894 SQEESKPQVDKSQL
+1894 ESKPQVDKSEL
-1908 RDLVA
+1908 RNLVA

-1930 LLRALDAANQV
+1930 LLTALDAANQV
-1941 LSDVNAN
+1941 LSDDNAKD
-1948 ETDVNGALEQL
+1948 TDVNRVLDQL
-1959 KQAKSALVE
+1959 KQAKNALVE
-1968 NKTNPQVEKANKEEL
+1968 NKTNPPVEEVNKDEL
-1983 RAKINEAEAKAE
+1983 RAKIKEAEGK

-2002 ASFNNLKTK
+2002 ASFNKLKNK
-2011 LNEAKNILNK
+2011 LDEAKNILNK
-2021 TDAKQGEVDTAKAN
+2021 TDAKQEEVNAAKTN
-2035 LENAINGLE
+2035 LENAIKGLE

-2049 APSQVDKSGL
+2049 APKQVDKSGL

-2075 NDSVGAFKEALK
+2075 DDSVVDFKEALK
-2087 NANKINKDSNAKQDD
+2087 NAKEINKDTNAKQDD
-2102 VNSAKNRLELAMNNL
+2102 VNSAKNRLKFAMNNL

-2129 IVECNRINEDDFE
+2129 IVECNRINENDFE

-2155 DAKDVYNSSS
+2155 DAKEVYNSSS
-2165 SNQDQVD
+2165 SDQDQVD
-2172 YALRNLSI
+2172 NALRNLSI
-2180 AKSNLVAKKKGHI
+2180 AKSKLVAKKKGHI
-2193 LYEVPVSVQKPGGGE
+2193 LYEVPVSVQKPSGGE

-2215 NPRATVEEN
+2215 NPRARVEEN

-2264 NGTFSWTSNSKV
+2264 NGTFSWTINSKV
-2276 TSQRVSFKV
+2276 TSQRVSFSV
-2285 SVMPSDQDAILMFSW
+2285 SAMPSAQDAILMFSW
-2300 SGARETKTSNNNFFN
+2300 GGARETKTSNFN
-2315 NMAPNRKIELPK
+2315 NEAPNRKIELPK
-2327 KVDKNKKVEE
+2327 KGDENKKVEE

-2351 TDTKG
+2351 NDTKG

-2370 YFYGLS
+2370 YFAGLS

-2383 KSITRGQFV
+2383 KAITRGQFV

-2408 QNFKDVKSGM
+2408 QNFKDVKSEM

-2431 IVSGVGQG
+2431 IVSGVGKG

-2458 FLKVSGK
+2458 FLKLSGK
-2465 NLNTKGKTN
+2465 NLNAKGKTN
-2474 AFKDE
+2474 TFKDDA
-2479 EKIQGWAKDSVKEM
+2479 KIQGWAKDSVKEM

-2508 PKAPF
+2508 PKSPF

>member
-34 FAFTPANDK
+34 FAFTPAKDT

-77 DYRPGIGLEDYEE
+77 NYTPGIGLEDYEE
-90 NDPKDS
+90 NDTKDS

-178 NQNKYQMTGE
+178 NQNKYQMTE
-188 EIPEITDLLGEGE
+188 EDIPEITDLLGEGE

-219 LSNIKSMLV
+219 VSNIKSMLV

-234 DIIASLESSKKDVN
+234 DIIASLGSLPNEEN
-248 QKELIAI
+248 QKRLIAI

-281 KTGPFGIDIN
+281 RTGPFGIDIN

-303 RYGERTK
+303 LYGERTK

-410 KYREYLDELEKTAAD
+410 KYREYLDELERTAAD

-460 AGKYDPQYYTEVTY
+460 AGKYDPQYYTEITY
-474 GKMLTAKGEADE
+474 GKMLTAKGEAVE
-486 WIKRN
+486 WIERN

-513 GLEAKPGMTPPAI
+513 GLQAKPGITPPAI

-541 VQVKEVNNPKLK
+541 VQVKEVNNDKLR
-553 PLLDTKVKYY
+553 PLLDKSVKYY

-569 ILGFKKVDGN
+569 VLGFKKVDGN

-585 YSDPNFNTKL
+585 YSDANYHPKQ

-602 GKDDGHDIIKE
+602 GKEDNQDIIKE

-619 SVFSNSIYVYA
+619 DVFNNSIYVNA
-630 KYYNGSMMGI
+630 KYYSKSMMGI
-640 EDLNNI
+640 EDVNNI

-681 QNSNEKT
+681 QNSSEKT

-697 AIYDPVNKKIKFLS
+697 AIYDPVNKKIKFLA
-711 TPEIEGNIVKS
+711 TPEMEGNLVKS
-722 YVKDIQSTIK
+722 YVKDIQSSIK

-746 ILNPQGNQE
+746 ILDPEGNE
-755 VGFVP
+755 KEGFVP

-767 DIDKDEKIVVSADVY
+767 DIDKDDKIVVSADVY
-782 DSGSSKKDKMEH
+782 DSASSKKDKMEH
-794 DSIWIYV
+794 DTIWIYV
-801 KNSKRKTTR
+801 KNSKRKTTK

-825 YLRDDYN
+825 YLREDYN

-845 KNIIRGN
+845 KKILRGN

-860 KNNPTPQEEKTVNIR
+860 KNNPTTQEEKTVNIK

-880 LLNRVGTVDENTK
+880 LLNRVGTVDENTN

-913 EPWVDFKNALEF
+913 EPWVDFKNALEIDD
-925 EESISKYEATGRF
+925 SISKYETTGKF
-938 TSESINEAK
+938 TTKSIDEAK
-947 QTLKNLKADKPMTLE
+947 ETLKNLKADKPMTLE

-972 RIYDKLRLSPKK
+972 RIYDKLRLNPEK

-999 DKYSSNSLKELDE
+999 DKYSSNSLKALDE

-1045 MTKSPNLKEYK
+1045 MTKSPSLKEYK

-1105 DQLLAKIEE
+1105 NELLAKIEE

-1124 KLAFQKLRAAIE
+1124 KLAFQELQAAIE
-1136 EAKDKQFSEDQTE
+1136 DAKTKQFSEDQTE

-1155 KLAYA
+1155 KLADA

-1169 INVDELVAVI
+1169 ISVDELEAVI

-1188 KKSQENF
+1188 KKSQANF
-1195 QKLIDEIN
+1195 QKLKDEIN

-1213 QEIIDNAKNALEK
+1213 QETINNAKNALEK
-1226 AIKDF
+1226 AIEDF
-1231 ENSDDVND
+1231 EKSADVID
-1239 VSESDL
+1239 ESESDL
-1245 RTVNVK
+1245 RTVNIK
-1251 LMNAKEEKESMA
+1251 LMHAKDEKESMA

-1311 GAVTEVKYED
+1311 GAVTELKYED

-1345 PTLVRIP
+1345 LTLVRIP
-1352 VTDGQKDIKLNLK
+1352 VTDGQKEIKLNLK

-1378 YHNPDARL
+1378 YHSPDARL
-1386 RIDWKS
+1386 RIDWES

-1447 ASNQADIEK
+1447 ASSQADVEK

-1557 NKIKAEEKA
+1557 NKIKAEGKE
-1566 SLQASIDEAKSY
+1566 SLQAAINEAKSY
-1578 IKDQDSKGTRAGDKR
+1578 IAEHDSKGTRAGDRR
-1593 AELTSKINE
+1593 AELTSKIDK

-1608 KKEEPEVLDKTSLD
+1608 KKEEPEVLDKSSLE

-1632 NANKKQEAYNKL
+1632 KANKKQEAFDKL
-1644 QQAIHEVENSKDSI
+1644 QKAISEVENSKDSI

-1665 AAIAKLDSAISEF
+1665 AAIAKLDLAISEF
-1678 KNSEDE
+1678 NNSENE
-1684 VKLNKEALQEKI
+1684 VKLNKDALQEKI
-1696 REAVGLPKEGKSA
+1696 REAEGLSKEGKSE

-1729 ITQEDITKAL
+1729 VTQEDITKAL

-1746 ESFNNVKAPEAKAEK
+1746 ESFNKAKEPEAKVEK
-1761 AKYNVP
+1761 AIYKVP
-1767 VAFESKSSGGPLKMA
+1767 VKFTRTSGEDLPMG
-1782 GDTIVNEAVLE
+1782 GDTLVETATLE
-1793 VNGKT
+1793 VNGDV
-1798 KKLTITLIPSSQEGF
+1798 KKLRIKLQVSPTLDA
-1813 TKGSYITSLTKGEN
+1813 YIERLSVSKEDNTE
-1827 DSEPIGEAIM
+1827 IGESV
-1837 TDAPDGNK
+1837 PSPEGN
-1845 RPGQYIIDVS
+1845 RPAEYLIDVS
-1855 DYDIESNIQ
+1855 HKDTDSIENILVG
-1864 IPAGL
+1864 I
-1869 SAKGMPFTVG
+1869 KVNKMPMKVEA
-1879 VYININFGEKSLVPG
+1879 YINANFAAKTLVEG
-1894 SQEESKPQVDKSQL
+1894 SQGESKPQIDKSQL
-1908 RDLVA
+1908 RNLVA

-1930 LLRALDAANQV
+1930 LLTALDAANQV
-1941 LSDVNAN
+1941 LLDDNAKD
-1948 ETDVNGALEQL
+1948 TDVNRVLDQL
-1959 KQAKSALVE
+1959 KQAKNDLVE
-1968 NKTNPQVEKANKEEL
+1968 NKTNPQVEVVNKDEL
-1983 RAKINEAEAKAE
+1983 RAKINEAEAK
-1995 NAQEYTE
+1995 NAQEFTE
-2002 ASFNNLKTK
+2002 DSFNNLKAK

-2021 TDAKQGEVDTAKAN
+2021 ADAKQAEVNTAKTN
-2035 LENAINGLE
+2035 LENAINGLK

-2049 APSQVDKSGL
+2049 APSQVNKSEL

-2075 NDSVGAFKEALK
+2075 DDSVVAFKEALK
-2087 NANKINKDSNAKQDD
+2087 NAKEIYKDSNTKQDD
-2102 VNSAKNRLELAMNNL
+2102 VNSAKTRLELAMNNL

-2129 IVECNRINEDDFE
+2129 IAECNRINEDDFE
-2142 YDYNMREFNKALR
+2142 YDNNMRDFNKALR

-2165 SNQDQVD
+2165 SDQDQVD
-2172 YALRNLSI
+2172 NALSNLSI

-2193 LYEVPVSVQKPGGGE
+2193 LYEVPVSVQKPNGGE

-2215 NPRATVEEN
+2215 NPRASVEEN

-2249 YIYDGGSKFAASRGA
+2249 YIYDGGSKFAATRGA

-2300 SGARETKTSNNNFFN
+2300 GGARETKKSNNNFFN
-2315 NMAPNRKIELPK
+2315 NEAPNRKIELPK
-2327 KVDKNKKVEE
+2327 KDDENKKVEE
-2337 KKNIENKLNNSTQF
+2337 KKNIENKSNNSTQF
-2351 TDTKG
+2351 NDTKG

-2370 YFYGLS
+2370 YFAGLS

-2383 KSITRGQFV
+2383 KAITRGQFV

-2439 NFAPDKELT
+2439 KFAPDKELT
-2448 REEMS
+2448 REEMA

-2465 NLNTKGKTN
+2465 NLNAKGKTN
-2474 AFKDE
+2474 AFKDDA
-2479 EKIQGWAKDSVKEM
+2479 KIQGWAKDSVKEM
-2493 ARLGLVSGMGDGNFA
+2493 ARLGLVSGMGDGSFA
-2508 PKAPF
+2508 PKSQF

>member
-22 SIITMLGSAQPV
+22 SIITMLGSTQPV
-34 FAFTPANDK
+34 FAFTPAKDT

-188 EIPEITDLLGEGE
+188 DIPEITELLGEGE

-206 NELELLFVANKNK
+206 NELDLLFVANKNK
-219 LSNIKSMLV
+219 VSNIKSMLV

-234 DIIASLESSKKDVN
+234 DIIASLESATNDVN
-248 QKELIAI
+248 QKRLIAI

-281 KTGPFGIDIN
+281 RTGPFGIDIN

-303 RYGERTK
+303 LYGEKTK

-330 DVPKDQERAA
+330 DAPKDQERAA

-410 KYREYLDELEKTAAD
+410 NYRKYLDELERTAAD

-452 KLEKLVKL
+452 KLEKLVEL
-460 AGKYDPQYYTEVTY
+460 AEKYEPKYYTDVTY
-474 GKMLTAKGEADE
+474 GEMLTAKGKANE

-506 ALQKAID
+506 ELQKAID

-526 NEEDGNKKENEEVYE
+526 NEEKGNKQGKEEVYE
-541 VQVKEVNNPKLK
+541 VQVTDVNNDKLR
-553 PLLDTKVKYY
+553 PLLETKVKYY

-569 ILGFKKVDGN
+569 VLCFKKVNDN
-579 FVSGLS
+579 FVCGLS
-585 YSDPNFNTKL
+585 YSDANLKTKQ

-602 GKDDGHDIIKE
+602 GKEDNQDIVKEAAIMDIFGPYSLGNDAYVNINYYDGSKMGVE
-613 VAIKDP
+613 
-619 SVFSNSIYVYA
+619 SL
-630 KYYNGSMMGI
+630 NGV
-640 EDLNNI
+640 
-646 KISLDLDNKKLISG
+646 KISLDLANKKLISG

-681 QNSNEKT
+681 QNSNDKT
-688 YMEKYISPK
+688 FMEKYISPK
-697 AIYDPVNKKIKFLS
+697 AIYDPVNKQIKFLA
-711 TPEIEGNIVKS
+711 TPEMEGNIVKS
-722 YVKDIQSTIK
+722 YVKDIQSSIK

-755 VGFVP
+755 MGFVP

-767 DIDKDEKIVVSADVY
+767 DIDKDEKIVVTADVY
-782 DSGSSKKDKMEH
+782 DSASSKKDKTEH

-801 KNSKRKTTR
+801 KNSKRKTTK

-825 YLRDDYN
+825 YLREDYN

-837 LPENLVIN
+837 LPEKLVIN
-845 KNIIRGN
+845 KNILRGN

-860 KNNPTPQEEKTVNIR
+860 KNNPTPQEEKTVNIK

-880 LLNRVGTVDENTK
+880 LLNKVGTVDESTN

-913 EPWVDFKNALEF
+913 EPWVDYKNALEF
-925 EESISKYEATGRF
+925 EDSISKYEATGKF
-938 TSESINEAK
+938 TAESINEAK
-947 QTLKNLKADKPMTLE
+947 ETLNNLKADKPMTLE

-972 RIYDKLRLSPKK
+972 RIYDKLRLNPEK
-984 LQGLVNDAEAKLKEK
+984 LQSLVNDAEAKLKEK
-999 DKYSSNSLKELDE
+999 DKYSANSLKALDE
-1012 TLNGYKEKELI
+1012 TLNGYKENELI
-1023 YKGPNG
+1023 YKGQNG
-1029 VVKYKVYKS
+1029 IVKYKVYKS

-1045 MTKSPNLKEYK
+1045 MTKSPDLKEYK

-1105 DQLLAKIEE
+1105 DELLAKIEE
-1114 AEKLEQGKRS
+1114 AEKLEKGKKS
-1124 KLAFQKLRAAIE
+1124 KLAFQELQAAIQD
-1136 EAKDKQFSEDQTE
+1136 AKTKQFSENQTE
-1149 IDKAKD
+1149 INKAKD
-1155 KLAYA
+1155 KLTDA
-1160 INKFKNSPE
+1160 ISKFKNSPE
-1169 INVDELVAVI
+1169 ISVDELQAVI

-1213 QEIIDNAKNALEK
+1213 QETIDNAKNALEK

-1231 ENSDDVND
+1231 EESEDEIDA
-1239 VSESDL
+1239 SESDL

-1251 LMNAKEEKESMA
+1251 LMNANEEKESMA

-1276 NGKDFIEV
+1276 NGKDYLEV

-1289 MNFPNMPQRSAEN
+1289 MNFPNMPQRSVEN
-1302 PQQNRQRVF
+1302 RQQNLPRVF

-1334 KITVGTQEVNS
+1334 KITVGTREINS

-1352 VTDGQKDIKLNLK
+1352 VTEGQRDIKVNLR
-1365 YYADLRG
+1365 YYADIMG
-1372 DGQGAG
+1372 NGQGAG
-1378 YHNPDARL
+1378 EHNPDARL
-1386 RIDWKS
+1386 RIDLNS
-1392 KLDGFNNNEYNVDKG
+1392 KIDGFNNNEYNVDKG

-1428 LKTKMQE
+1428 LKNKMQD

-1447 ASNQADIEK
+1447 ASSQDDVKK
-1456 AYKDLAKAAEAIG
+1456 AYENLAKAAEAIV
-1469 IAYNLIKTEIVQAE
+1469 IANNLIKTEILQAE

-1502 VKELIENTKSELKV
+1502 VKELIENTKSALKV
-1516 ASDVEK
+1516 ESDVEK

-1566 SLQASIDEAKSY
+1566 SLQAAIDEAKSY
-1578 IKDQDSKGTRAGDKR
+1578 ITEHDSKGTRAGDKR
-1593 AELTSKINE
+1593 AELTSKIDK

-1608 KKEEPEVLDKTSLD
+1608 KKEEPEVLDKSSLE
-1622 NKLAEAKKIQ
+1622 NKLAEARKIQ
-1632 NANKKQEAYNKL
+1632 KANKKQEAIDKL
-1644 QQAIHEVENSKDSI
+1644 QQAISEVENSKDSI

-1678 KNSEDE
+1678 NNSEDE
-1684 VKLNKEALQEKI
+1684 VKLNKDALQEKI
-1696 REAVGLPKEGKSA
+1696 REAEGLPKEGKSA

-1739 DDLNNAI
+1739 GDLNDAI
-1746 ESFNNVKAPEAKAEK
+1746 ASFNKAKAPEAKVEK
-1761 AKYNVP
+1761 AIYNVP
-1767 VAFESKSSGGPLKMA
+1767 VAFGSTSGGPLRMA
-1782 GDTIVNEAVLE
+1782 GDTLVNEAVLE
-1793 VNGKT
+1793 VNGNT
-1798 KKLTITLIPSSQEGF
+1798 KKLTITLKPSSQEGIA
-1813 TKGSYITSLTKGEN
+1813 KGSYITKLTKGET
-1827 DSEPIGEAIM
+1827 DPTPIGEAIM
-1837 TDAPDGNK
+1837 TDAPDGNQ

-1855 DYDIESNIQ
+1855 DYDIEDDIQ

-1869 SAKGMPFTVG
+1869 SAKGMPFPVVG
-1879 VYININFGEKSLVPG
+1879 INININFHDKLPVEG
-1894 SQEESKPQVDKSQL
+1894 SQEESKPQVDKSEL
-1908 RDLVA
+1908 RNLVA

-1941 LSDVNAN
+1941 LLDDNAKD
-1948 ETDVNGALEQL
+1948 TDVNIVLLQL
-1959 KQAKSALVE
+1959 KQAKNALVE
-1968 NKTNPQVEKANKEEL
+1968 NKTNPQVEVVNKDQL
-1983 RAKINEAEAKAE
+1983 RAKIKEAEAK
-1995 NAQEYTE
+1995 NAQEFTE
-2002 ASFNNLKTK
+2002 DSFNNLITK

-2021 TDAKQGEVDTAKAN
+2021 TDAKQVEVNTAKTN
-2035 LENAINGLE
+2035 LENAIKDLK

-2075 NDSVGAFKEALK
+2075 DDSVVAFKEALK
-2087 NANKINKDSNAKQDD
+2087 NAKEIYKDSNAKQDD
-2102 VNSAKNRLELAMNNL
+2102 VNSAKKRLELAMNNL

-2129 IVECNRINEDDFE
+2129 IAECKRINEDDFE
-2142 YDYNMREFNKALR
+2142 YDNNMREFNKALR

-2165 SNQDQVD
+2165 SDQDQVD
-2172 YALRNLSI
+2172 NALSNLSI

-2193 LYEVPVSVQKPGGGE
+2193 LYEVPVSVQKPNGGE

-2215 NPRATVEEN
+2215 NPRARVEEN

-2264 NGTFSWTSNSKV
+2264 NGTFSWTINSKV

-2285 SVMPSDQDAILMFSW
+2285 SAMPSDQDAILMFSW
-2300 SGARETKTSNNNFFN
+2300 GGARETKTSNFN
-2315 NMAPNRKIELPK
+2315 NEAPNRKIELPK
-2327 KVDKNKKVEE
+2327 KDDENKKVEE
-2337 KKNIENKLNNSTQF
+2337 KKNIENKSNNSTQF
-2351 TDTKG
+2351 NDTKG

-2370 YFYGLS
+2370 YFAGIS

-2383 KSITRGQFV
+2383 KAITRGQFV

-2439 NFAPDKELT
+2439 KFAPDKELT
-2448 REEMS
+2448 REEMA

-2465 NLNTKGKTN
+2465 NLNAKGKTN
-2474 AFKDE
+2474 AFKDDA
-2479 EKIQGWAKDSVKEM
+2479 KIQGWAKDSVKEM
-2493 ARLGLVSGMGDGNFA
+2493 ARLGLVSGMGDGSFA
-2508 PKAPF
+2508 PKSQF

>member
-178 NQNKYQMTGE
+178 NQNKYQMTEE

-219 LSNIKSMLV
+219 LSTIKSMLV

-234 DIIASLESSKKDVN
+234 DIIAQLDSSTKDVN
-248 QKELIAI
+248 QTRLIAI

-281 KTGPFGIDIN
+281 RTGPFGIDIN

-303 RYGERTK
+303 LYGERTK

-394 DSGFY
+394 DSGFF

-410 KYREYLDELEKTAAD
+410 NYREYLDELEKTAAD

-452 KLEKLVKL
+452 KLQKLVKL
-460 AGKYDPQYYTEVTY
+460 AGKYDPKYYTEVTY

-486 WIKRN
+486 WIERN

-513 GLEAKPGMTPPAI
+513 GLQAKPGITPPAI
-526 NEEDGNKKENEEVYE
+526 NEEDGNKEKKEEVYE
-541 VQVKEVNNPKLK
+541 VQVKEVNNDNLR
-553 PLLDTKVKYY
+553 PLLDKSVKYY

-569 ILGFKKVDGN
+569 VLGFKKVGGN

-585 YSDPNFNTKL
+585 YSDANFGIKQ

-602 GKDDGHDIIKE
+602 GIEENHDIVKE

-619 SVFSNSIYVYA
+619 NVFSNSIYVYA
-630 KYYNGSMMGI
+630 KYYNASRMGI
-640 EDLNNI
+640 ENLDNI

-660 EAEEKEEFSKE
+660 EAEEKEELSKE

-681 QNSNEKT
+681 QNSSEKT
-688 YMEKYISPK
+688 YMEKYIYQK
-697 AIYDPVNKKIKFLS
+697 AIYDPVNKKIKFLA

-722 YVKDIQSTIK
+722 YVKDIQSSIK

-755 VGFVP
+755 KGFVP

-767 DIDKDEKIVVSADVY
+767 DIDKDDKIVVSTDVY
-782 DSGSSKKDKMEH
+782 DFGSSNKDKMEH
-794 DSIWIYV
+794 DTIWIYV
-801 KNSKRKTTR
+801 KNSKRKTSK

-845 KNIIRGN
+845 KNIVRGN

-860 KNNPTPQEEKTVNIR
+860 KNNPTPQEEKTVNIK
-875 NTIED
+875 NTIEV
-880 LLNRVGTVDENTK
+880 LLNKVGTIDENTN

-913 EPWVDFKNALEF
+913 EPWVDYKNALEF
-925 EESISKYEATGRF
+925 EDSISKYEATGKF
-938 TSESINEAK
+938 TAESINEAK
-947 QTLKNLKADKPMTLE
+947 QTLNNLKADKPMTLE

-972 RIYDKLRLSPKK
+972 RIYDKLRLKPEK

-999 DKYSSNSLKELDE
+999 DKYSSNSLKALDE

-1023 YKGPNG
+1023 YKGQNG
-1029 VVKYKVYKS
+1029 IVKYKVYKS

-1045 MTKSPNLKEYK
+1045 MTKSPDLKEYK
-1056 ESNLKPFEGNFVEEN
+1056 DSNLKPFEGNFVEEK

-1105 DQLLAKIEE
+1105 DELLAKIEE
-1114 AEKLEQGKRS
+1114 AEKLEKGKKS
-1124 KLAFQKLRAAIE
+1124 KLAFQELQAAID
-1136 EAKDKQFSEDQTE
+1136 EAKTKQFSEDQTE
-1149 IDKAKD
+1149 TDKAKD
-1155 KLAYA
+1155 KLVAA
-1160 INKFKNSPE
+1160 ISKFKNSPE
-1169 INVDELVAVI
+1169 ISVDELQAVI

-1195 QKLIDEIN
+1195 QKLIDEIS

-1213 QEIIDNAKNALEK
+1213 QETINNAKNALEK

-1231 ENSDDVND
+1231 EESADEIDA
-1239 VSESDL
+1239 SETDL

-1276 NGKDFIEV
+1276 NGKDFVEV

-1302 PQQNRQRVF
+1302 PQQNLPRVF
-1311 GAVTEVKYED
+1311 GAVIEVKYED
-1321 NGQMKL
+1321 KGQMKL

-1334 KITVGTQEVNS
+1334 KITVGTREVNS

-1352 VTDGQKDIKLNLK
+1352 VTEGQKDVKVNLR
-1365 YYADLRG
+1365 YYADLMG
-1372 DGQGAG
+1372 NGQGAG
-1378 YHNPDARL
+1378 EHNPDARL
-1386 RIDWKS
+1386 RIDWNS
-1392 KLDGFNNNEYNVDKG
+1392 KVDGFNNNEYNVDKG

-1428 LKTKMQE
+1428 LKNKMQE

-1447 ASNQADIEK
+1447 ASSQEDVKK
-1456 AYKDLAKAAEAIG
+1456 AYENLAKAAEAIV
-1469 IAYNLIKTEIVQAE
+1469 IANNLIKTEIVQAE

-1502 VKELIENTKSELKV
+1502 VKDLIENTKSELKV
-1516 ASDVEK
+1516 ASEVEK

-1536 LRYDMTE
+1536 LRYDMTD

-1557 NKIKAEEKA
+1557 NKVKAEEKD
-1566 SLQASIDEAKSY
+1566 SLQAAINEAKSY
-1578 IKDQDSKGTRAGDKR
+1578 ITEHDSKGTRAGDKR
-1593 AELTSKINE
+1593 AELTSNIDK
-1602 LIAQSK
+1602 LIAKSK
-1608 KKEEPEVLDKTSLD
+1608 TNEGQEVLDKSSLD

-1632 NANKKQEAYNKL
+1632 KANKKQEAFNKL
-1644 QQAIHEVENSKDSI
+1644 QNIISEVENSKDSI

-1665 AAIAKLDSAISEF
+1665 AAVAKLDSAISEF
-1678 KNSEDE
+1678 NNSEDE
-1684 VKLNKEALQEKI
+1684 VKLNKDALQEKI
-1696 REAVGLPKEGKSA
+1696 REAEGLSKEGKSE

-1729 ITQEDITKAL
+1729 VTQEDITKAL

-1746 ESFNNVKAPEAKAEK
+1746 ESFNKAKEPEAKVEK
-1761 AKYNVP
+1761 AIYKVP
-1767 VAFESKSSGGPLKMA
+1767 VKFTRTSGEDLPMG
-1782 GDTIVNEAVLE
+1782 GDTLVETGTLE
-1793 VNGKT
+1793 VNGDV
-1798 KKLTITLIPSSQEGF
+1798 KKLRIKLQVSPTLDA
-1813 TKGSYITSLTKGEN
+1813 YIERLSVSKEDNTE
-1827 DSEPIGEAIM
+1827 IGESV
-1837 TDAPDGNK
+1837 PSPEGN
-1845 RPGQYIIDVS
+1845 RPAEYLIDVS
-1855 DYDIESNIQ
+1855 HKDTDSIENILVG
-1864 IPAGL
+1864 I
-1869 SAKGMPFTVG
+1869 KVNKMPMKVEA
-1879 VYININFGEKSLVPG
+1879 YINANFAAKTLVEG
-1894 SQEESKPQVDKSQL
+1894 SQGESKPQIDKSQL
-1908 RDLVA
+1908 RNLVA

-1930 LLRALDAANQV
+1930 LLTALDAANHV
-1941 LSDVNAN
+1941 LSDDNATD
-1948 ETDVNGALEQL
+1948 TDVNSVLDQL
-1959 KQAKSALVE
+1959 KQAKNALVE
-1968 NKTNPQVEKANKEEL
+1968 NKTNPQVEVVNKDEL
-1983 RAKINEAEAKAE
+1983 RAKINEAEAK
-1995 NAQEYTE
+1995 NAQEFTE
-2002 ASFNNLKTK
+2002 DSFNNLKTK
-2011 LNEAKNILNK
+2011 LNEAKKILNK
-2021 TDAKQGEVDTAKAN
+2021 ADAKQAEVNTAKTN
-2035 LENAINGLE
+2035 LENAIKGLV

-2049 APSQVDKSGL
+2049 APKQVNKSEL

-2075 NDSVGAFKEALK
+2075 DDSVEAFKEALK
-2087 NANKINKDSNAKQDD
+2087 NANKIYKDSNAKQED

-2129 IVECNRINEDDFE
+2129 IAECNRIDEKDFE

-2155 DAKDVYNSSS
+2155 DAKEVYNSSN

-2172 YALRNLSI
+2172 NALRNLSI

-2193 LYEVPVSVQKPGGGE
+2193 LYEVPVSVQKPSGGE

-2244 GVDTL
+2244 GVDSL
-2249 YIYDGGSKFAASRGA
+2249 YIYDGGSKFAATRGA

-2276 TSQRVSFKV
+2276 TSQRVSFNV
-2285 SVMPSDQDAILMFSW
+2285 SAMPSAQDAVLMFSW
-2300 SGARETKTSNNNFFN
+2300 GGARETKTSNNNFFS

-2327 KVDKNKKVEE
+2327 KVDENKKVEE

-2351 TDTKG
+2351 NDTKG

-2448 REEMS
+2448 REEMA

-2458 FLKVSGK
+2458 FLKLSGK
-2465 NLNTKGKTN
+2465 NLNAKGKAN
-2474 AFKDE
+2474 GFKDN
-2479 EKIQGWAKDSVKEM
+2479 EKIQGWAKDSVNEM

-2508 PKAPF
+2508 PKSPF

>member
-178 NQNKYQMTGE
+178 NQNKYQMTEE

-219 LSNIKSMLV
+219 LSTIKSMLV

-234 DIIASLESSKKDVN
+234 DIIAQLDSSTKDVN
-248 QKELIAI
+248 QTRLIAI

-281 KTGPFGIDIN
+281 RTGPFGIDIN

-410 KYREYLDELEKTAAD
+410 KYREYLDELERTAAD

-460 AGKYDPQYYTEVTY
+460 AGKYDPQYYTEITY
-474 GKMLTAKGEADE
+474 GELLTAKGKAVE
-486 WIKRN
+486 WIERN

-513 GLEAKPGMTPPAI
+513 GLQAKPGITPPAI
-526 NEEDGNKKENEEVYE
+526 NEEDGNKEKKEEVYE
-541 VQVKEVNNPKLK
+541 VQVKEVYNEKLR

-646 KISLDLDNKKLISG
+646 KISLDLKNKKLISG

-697 AIYDPVNKKIKFLS
+697 AIYDPVNKKIKFLA
-711 TPEIEGNIVKS
+711 TPEMEGNIVKS
-722 YVKDIQSTIK
+722 YVKDIQSAIK

-755 VGFVP
+755 EGFVP

-767 DIDKDEKIVVSADVY
+767 DIDKYDKIVVSADVY
-782 DSGSSKKDKMEH
+782 DSASSKKDKMEH
-794 DSIWIYV
+794 DTIWIYV
-801 KNSKRKTTR
+801 KNSKRKTTK

-825 YLRDDYN
+825 YLREDYN

-837 LPENLVIN
+837 LPEKLLIN
-845 KNIIRGN
+845 KNIVRGN

-860 KNNPTPQEEKTVNIR
+860 KNNPTPQEEKTVNIK

-880 LLNRVGTVDENTK
+880 LLNKVGTIDENTN

-925 EESISKYEATGRF
+925 EDSISKYEATGKF

-947 QTLKNLKADKPMTLE
+947 QTLNNLKADKPMSLE

-972 RIYDKLRLSPKK
+972 RIYDKLRLSPEK

-999 DKYSSNSLKELDE
+999 DKYSSNSLKALDE

-1023 YKGPNG
+1023 YKGQNG
-1029 VVKYKVYKS
+1029 IVKYKVYKS

-1045 MTKSPNLKEYK
+1045 MTKSPDLKEYK
-1056 ESNLKPFEGNFVEEN
+1056 DSNLKPFEGNFVEEN

-1105 DQLLAKIEE
+1105 DELLAKIEE

-1124 KLAFQKLRAAIE
+1124 KLAFQELKNAIE
-1136 EAKDKQFSEDQTE
+1136 EAKAKQFSEDQTE
-1149 IDKAKD
+1149 IDGAKD
-1155 KLAYA
+1155 KLADA
-1160 INKFKNSPE
+1160 INIFKNSPE
-1169 INVDELVAVI
+1169 ISVDELEAVI

-1195 QKLIDEIN
+1195 QKLLDEIE
-1203 KAKEALKSES
+1203 KAKKALKSGS
-1213 QEIIDNAKNALEK
+1213 QETINNAKKALEK
-1226 AIKDF
+1226 AITDF

-1245 RTVNVK
+1245 RTINVK

-1345 PTLVRIP
+1345 LTLVRIP
-1352 VTDGQKDIKLNLK
+1352 VTDGQKEIKLNLK

-1378 YHNPDARL
+1378 YHSPDARL
-1386 RIDWKS
+1386 RIDWES

-1447 ASNQADIEK
+1447 ASSQADVEK

-1557 NKIKAEEKA
+1557 NKIKAEGKE
-1566 SLQASIDEAKSY
+1566 SLQAAINEAKSY
-1578 IKDQDSKGTRAGDKR
+1578 IAEHDSKGTRAGDRR
-1593 AELTSKINE
+1593 AELTSKIDK

-1608 KKEEPEVLDKTSLD
+1608 KKEEPEVLDKSSLE

-1632 NANKKQEAYNKL
+1632 KANKKQEAFDKL
-1644 QQAIHEVENSKDSI
+1644 QKAISEVENSKDSI

-1665 AAIAKLDSAISEF
+1665 AAIAKLDLAISEF
-1678 KNSEDE
+1678 NNSEAE
-1684 VKLNKEALQEKI
+1684 VKLNKEALEGKI
-1696 REAVGLPKEGKSA
+1696 REAEGLSKEGKSQE
-1709 DAISNLEAA
+1709 AISNLEAA
-1718 INIAKAKMNAA
+1718 INIAKAKMKAA
-1729 ITQEDITKAL
+1729 ITQDDITKAL

-1746 ESFNNVKAPEAKAEK
+1746 ASFNKAKAPEAKVEK
-1761 AKYNVP
+1761 AIYKVP

-1782 GDTIVNEAVLE
+1782 GDTLVNEAVLE
-1793 VNGKT
+1793 VNGNT
-1798 KKLTITLIPSSQEGF
+1798 KKLTITLIPSSQEGL
-1813 TKGSYITSLTKGEN
+1813 TKGSYITSLTKAEN
-1827 DSEPIGEAIM
+1827 DSTPIGEAIM
-1837 TDAPDGNK
+1837 TTAPDGNQ

-1855 DYDIESNIQ
+1855 DYDIEENTQ

-1879 VYININFGEKSLVPG
+1879 VYININFGEKDLVKDSEG
-1894 SQEESKPQVDKSQL
+1894 ESKPQVDKSEL
-1908 RDLVA
+1908 RNLVA

-1921 KYTQESKSN
+1921 KYTQDSKSN
-1930 LLRALDAANQV
+1930 LLTALDAANQV
-1941 LSDVNAN
+1941 LSDDTAKK
-1948 ETDVNGALEQL
+1948 TDVNRVLDQL
-1959 KQAKSALVE
+1959 KQAKNALVE
-1968 NKTNPQVEKANKEEL
+1968 NKTNPPVEEVNKDEL
-1983 RAKINEAEAKAE
+1983 RAKIKEAEAK

-2002 ASFNNLKTK
+2002 ASFNKLKNK
-2011 LNEAKNILNK
+2011 LDEAKNILYK
-2021 TDAKQGEVDTAKAN
+2021 TDATEVEVNAAKTN
-2035 LENAINGLE
+2035 LENAIKGLE

-2049 APSQVDKSGL
+2049 APKQVDKSGL
-2059 QDLIR
+2059 QDLISK
-2064 RANKISTIQYT
+2064 ANKISTFQYT
-2075 NDSVGAFKEALK
+2075 DDSVVDFKEALK
-2087 NANKINKDSNAKQDD
+2087 NANKINKDSNANQDD

-2129 IVECNRINEDDFE
+2129 IAECNRINEDDFE

-2165 SNQDQVD
+2165 SDQDQVD
-2172 YALRNLSI
+2172 NALSNLSI

-2193 LYEVPVSVQKPGGGE
+2193 LYEVPVSVQKPNGGE

-2215 NPRATVEEN
+2215 NPRASVEEN

-2249 YIYDGGSKFAASRGA
+2249 YIYDGGSKFAATRGA

-2300 SGARETKTSNNNFFN
+2300 GGARETKKSNFN
-2315 NMAPNRKIELPK
+2315 NEAPNRKIELPK
-2327 KVDKNKKVEE
+2327 KDDENKKVEE
-2337 KKNIENKLNNSTQF
+2337 KKNIENKSNNSTQF
-2351 TDTKG
+2351 NDTKG

-2370 YFYGLS
+2370 YFAGLS

-2383 KSITRGQFV
+2383 KAITRGQFV

-2439 NFAPDKELT
+2439 KFAPDKELT
-2448 REEMS
+2448 REEMA

-2458 FLKVSGK
+2458 FLKISGK
-2465 NLNTKGKTN
+2465 NLNAKGKTN
-2474 AFKDE
+2474 AFKDDA
-2479 EKIQGWAKDSVKEM
+2479 KIQGWAKDSVKEM
-2493 ARLGLVSGMGDGNFA
+2493 ARLGLVSGMGDDNFA
-2508 PKAPF
+2508 PKSPF

>member
-34 FAFTPANDK
+34 FAFTPAKDT

-171 FLSNGDG
+171 YLSNGDG

-188 EIPEITDLLGEGE
+188 DIPEITDLLGEGE

-219 LSNIKSMLV
+219 VSNIKSMLV

-234 DIIASLESSKKDVN
+234 DIIAQVESSTNDVN
-248 QKELIAI
+248 QKGLIAI

-281 KTGPFGIDIN
+281 RTGPFGIDIN

-303 RYGERTK
+303 LYGERTK

-387 AEARDSL
+387 AEARDGL

-410 KYREYLDELEKTAAD
+410 KYREYLDELERTAAD

-460 AGKYDPQYYTEVTY
+460 AGKYEPQYYTEVTY
-474 GKMLTAKGEADE
+474 GEMLTAKGKADE
-486 WIKRN
+486 WIERN

-513 GLEAKPGMTPPAI
+513 GLQAKPGITPPAI
-526 NEEDGNKKENEEVYE
+526 NEENGNKKENEEVYE
-541 VQVKEVNNPKLK
+541 VQVTDVNNDKLR

-569 ILGFKKVDGN
+569 ILGFKKVNGN
-579 FVSGLS
+579 FVCGLS
-585 YSDPNFNTKL
+585 YSDENFTEKP

-602 GKDDGHDIIKE
+602 GQEDRQDIIKE

-619 SVFSNSIYVYA
+619 SVFSNSIYVNT
-630 KYYNGSMMGI
+630 KYYNGNMMGV
-640 EDLNNI
+640 EDLRSI

-697 AIYDPVNKKIKFLS
+697 AIYDPVNKKIKFLA

-722 YVKDIQSTIK
+722 YVKDIQSAIK

-801 KNSKRKTTR
+801 KNSKRKTTK

-825 YLRDDYN
+825 YLREDYK

-837 LPENLVIN
+837 LPENLVVN
-845 KNIIRGN
+845 KNIVRGN

-860 KNNPTPQEEKTVNIR
+860 KNNPTLQEEKTVNIK

-880 LLNRVGTVDENTK
+880 LLNRVGTIDENTN

-925 EESISKYEATGRF
+925 EDSISKYEATGRF

-947 QTLKNLKADKPMTLE
+947 QTLNNLKEDKPMTLE

-972 RIYDKLRLSPKK
+972 RIYDKLRLNPEK

-999 DKYSSNSLKELDE
+999 DKYSSNSLKALDE

-1023 YKGPNG
+1023 YKGQNG
-1029 VVKYKVYKS
+1029 IVKYKVYKS

-1045 MTKSPNLKEYK
+1045 MIKSPDLKEYK
-1056 ESNLKPFEGNFVEEN
+1056 DSNLKPFEGNFVEEN

-1092 KNLKAKSDEKVNR
+1092 KNLKAKSNEKVNR
-1105 DQLLAKIEE
+1105 DELLARIEE
-1114 AEKLEQGKRS
+1114 AEKLEKGKKS
-1124 KLAFQKLRAAIE
+1124 KLAFQELKAAIE
-1136 EAKDKQFSEDQTE
+1136 DAKSKQFSEDQTE

-1155 KLAYA
+1155 KLADA
-1160 INKFKNSPE
+1160 ISKFKNSPE
-1169 INVDELVAVI
+1169 ISVDELQAVI
-1179 SKAEKINKN
+1179 SRAEKINKN

-1213 QEIIDNAKNALEK
+1213 QETIENAKIALEK

-1231 ENSDDVND
+1231 EDSDDEID
-1239 VSESDL
+1239 ASESDL

-1302 PQQNRQRVF
+1302 SQQNIPRVF

-1334 KITVGTQEVNS
+1334 KITVGTREVNS

-1352 VTDGQKDIKLNLK
+1352 VTEGQKDIKVNLK
-1365 YYADLRG
+1365 YYADLMG
-1372 DGQGAG
+1372 NGQGAG
-1378 YHNPDARL
+1378 EHNPDARL
-1386 RIDWKS
+1386 RIDWNS
-1392 KLDGFNNNEYNVDKG
+1392 TVDGFNNNEYNVDKG

-1428 LKTKMQE
+1428 LKNKMQD

-1447 ASNQADIEK
+1447 ASSQDDVKK
-1456 AYKDLAKAAEAIG
+1456 AYENLAKAAEAIV
-1469 IAYNLIKTEIVQAE
+1469 IANNLIKTEILQAE

-1502 VKELIENTKSELKV
+1502 VKELIENTKSALKV
-1516 ASDVEK
+1516 ESDVER
-1522 IKELDKGIKNISDL
+1522 IKELDMGIKNISDL

-1557 NKIKAEEKA
+1557 NKIKAEGKD
-1566 SLQASIDEAKSY
+1566 SLQAAINEAKSY
-1578 IKDQDSKGTRAGDKR
+1578 IKEHDSKGTRAGDKR
-1593 AELTSKINE
+1593 ADLTSNIDK
-1602 LIAQSK
+1602 LIAKSK
-1608 KKEEPEVLDKTSLD
+1608 TNEGQEVLDKSSLD
-1622 NKLAEAKKIQ
+1622 NKLAEAKNIQ
-1632 NANKKQEAYNKL
+1632 KANKKQEAFDKL
-1644 QQAIHEVENSKDSI
+1644 QQAISEVESSKDSI

-1665 AAIAKLDSAISEF
+1665 AAVAKLDSAISEF
-1678 KNSEDE
+1678 NNSENE

-1696 REAVGLPKEGKSA
+1696 REAEGLSKEGKSE

-1729 ITQEDITKAL
+1729 ITQEDLTKAL

-1746 ESFNNVKAPEAKAEK
+1746 ESFNNAKAPEAKVEK
-1761 AKYNVP
+1761 AIYKVP
-1767 VAFESKSSGGPLKMA
+1767 VKFIRTNGENLPMG
-1782 GDTIVNEAVLE
+1782 GDTLVETATLE
-1793 VNGKT
+1793 VNGDV
-1798 KKLTITLIPSSQEGF
+1798 KKLRIKLQVSPSLNA
-1813 TKGSYITSLTKGEN
+1813 YIEKLSVSKTDDTE
-1827 DSEPIGEAIM
+1827 IGE
-1837 TDAPDGNK
+1837 PVLSPEGN
-1845 RPGQYIIDVS
+1845 RPAEYLIDVS
-1855 DYDIESNIQ
+1855 DKDTNAIENILVG
-1864 IPAGL
+1864 IKVDL
-1869 SAKGMPFTVG
+1869 MPMKVEA
-1879 VYININFGEKSLVPG
+1879 YINADFANKSLVEG
-1894 SQEESKPQVDKSQL
+1894 SQGESKPQIDKSEL
-1908 RDLVA
+1908 RKLVA

-1921 KYTQESKSN
+1921 KYNQESKSN
-1930 LLRALDAANQV
+1930 LLTALDAANQV
-1941 LSDVNAN
+1941 LSDDNAK
-1948 ETDVNGALEQL
+1948 ETDVNRVLEQL
-1959 KQAKSALVE
+1959 KQAKNALVE
-1968 NKTNPQVEKANKEEL
+1968 NKTNPQVEKVNKDEL
-1983 RAKINEAEAKAE
+1983 RAKINEAEAK
-1995 NAQEYTE
+1995 NAQEFTE
-2002 ASFNNLKTK
+2002 DSFNNLKTK
-2011 LNEAKNILNK
+2011 LDEAKNILNK
-2021 TDAKQGEVDTAKAN
+2021 TDAKQVEVNTAKTN
-2035 LENAINGLE
+2035 LENAINSLK

-2049 APSQVDKSGL
+2049 VPNQVDKSGL
-2059 QDLIR
+2059 QDLISK
-2064 RANKISTIQYT
+2064 ANKISTIQYT
-2075 NDSVGAFKEALK
+2075 DDSVIAFKEALK
-2087 NANKINKDSNAKQDD
+2087 NANKVNNDTNAKQDD
-2102 VNSAKNRLELAMNNL
+2102 VNSAKNRLDIAMNNL

-2124 DLGNL
+2124 DLGIL
-2129 IVECNRINEDDFE
+2129 IAECNRIKEDDFE
-2142 YDYNMREFNKALR
+2142 YDYNMREFNKVLR
-2155 DAKDVYNSSS
+2155 EAKDVYNSSN

-2172 YALRNLSI
+2172 NALRNLSI

-2193 LYEVPVSVQKPGGGE
+2193 LYEVPVRVQKPSGGE

-2215 NPRATVEEN
+2215 NPKATVEEN

-2249 YIYDGGSKFAASRGA
+2249 YIYDGGSKFAATRGA

-2285 SVMPSDQDAILMFSW
+2285 SAMPSDQDAILMFSW
-2300 SGARETKTSNNNFFN
+2300 GGARETKTSNNNFFN

-2327 KVDKNKKVEE
+2327 KVDENKKLEE

-2351 TDTKG
+2351 SDTKG

-2431 IVSGVGQG
+2431 IVSGIGQG

-2448 REEMS
+2448 REEMA

-2465 NLNTKGKTN
+2465 NLKAKGK
-2474 AFKDE
+2474 ADGFKDDA
-2479 EKIQGWAKDSVKEM
+2479 KIQGWAKDSVKEM
-2493 ARLGLVSGMGDGNFA
+2493 ASLGLVSGMGDGNFA
-2508 PKAPF
+2508 PKSPF